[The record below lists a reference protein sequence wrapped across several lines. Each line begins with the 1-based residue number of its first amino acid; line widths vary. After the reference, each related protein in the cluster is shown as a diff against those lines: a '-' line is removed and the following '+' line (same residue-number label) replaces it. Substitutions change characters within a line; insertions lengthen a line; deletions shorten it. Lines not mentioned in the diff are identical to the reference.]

1 MVIQSTPCSV
11 KINVFH
17 SFHRISRSDPVV
29 HPSPRSSSVSIGA
42 VANPARPGNSNLV
55 DTHPQSLGEENEFED
70 YLLNQASHLGLCDE
84 FGPLESAHI
93 FTWKHA
99 KMDADGENKKLRT
112 RSKGTKVQVDSIA
125 QELSAYKCSM
135 AKKRKAEDQI
145 SGIHVNK
152 RKSLLMKPRHYS
164 PSLECKE
171 EHEDRTELQEDISV
185 LESSSTPE
193 ESTPKSSEE
202 IPHLGGQENSS
213 QRKDNYSSY
222 QDAMA
227 KSLMNVGKVAKDAPS
242 QKVAENL
249 NDSGIQSLKTESDD
263 TGECYLINSAEGKE
277 KTAISDPKY
286 CSSEENESNSE
297 IMDEW
302 DSSSNFS
309 EETSVKPHVTQ
320 KYIAECNQP
329 SILEVPE
336 IKKEEVEYGPCET
349 VCDSETELRAPQE
362 PHPDPFEKRIQTLF
376 PESEEDDNECLSET
390 TDVSV
395 ELDKTKGNLSLLEQA
410 IALQAE
416 QGHVFHSTYKELDR
430 FLLEHLA
437 GERRQT
443 KVIDIGGRQIF
454 SSKHSP
460 RPEKRETKC
469 PIPGCD
475 GTGHVTGLY
484 PHHRSLSGC
493 PHKVRV
499 PLEILAMH
507 ENVLK
512 CPTPGCTGRG
522 HVNSNRNT
530 HRSLSGCPIAA
541 AEKLAM
547 SQEKNQLESPKAGQC
562 HDQTHRTNLSKQPEV
577 SQYSYRTSQPVTSSR
592 GTLVKEQEKF
602 GKVPFDYASFDA
614 QVFGKRTTAPVSQ
627 GRKTP
632 QFLESKHFS
641 NPVKFSNRLPSAS
654 AHTQSPC
661 HANSYS
667 YGQCSEDTH
676 IAAAAAILNLSTRCR
691 EAAEILSNKPQS
703 LSAKGAEIEVD
714 ENGTLD
720 LSMKK
725 NRSQDKVMPLT
736 SSSTALPTPSS
747 SPFKASSILVNAA
760 FYQALCEQEGWDT
773 PINYSKTHGRKEEEK
788 EFYKRFSSCH
798 GKLFLECVGGLEERN
813 LLSCSHLIFQKDTVS
828 SPENMEEKKYPGDV
842 SIPSPKP
849 KLHSRDLKKELI
861 TCPTPGCDGSG
872 HVTGNYA
879 SHRSVS
885 GCPLADKTL
894 KSLMAANS
902 QELKC
907 PTPGCDGSGHVTGNY
922 ASHRSLSGCPRAR
935 KGGIKVT
942 PTKEEK
948 EDPELKCP
956 VIGCDGQGHIS
967 GKYTSHRTASGCP
980 LAAKRQKES
989 PVNGSSLSWKLN
1001 KQELPHCP
1009 LPGCN
1014 GLGHV
1019 NNVFVTHRSLSGC
1032 PLNAQ
1037 TIKKGKISEELMT
1050 IKLKASGGIESDEEI
1065 RHLDEE
1071 IKELNESNLKI
1082 EADMM
1087 KLQTQITSMESNL
1100 KTIEEENKLI
1110 EQNNESLLKE
1120 LAGLSQALIS
1130 SLADIQLP
1138 QMGPISEQNFE
1149 AYVNT
1154 LTDMYSNLERDYS
1167 PECKA
1172 LLESIKQA
1180 VKGIHV

>member
-1 MVIQSTPCSV
+1 
-11 KINVFH
+11 
-17 SFHRISRSDPVV
+17 
-29 HPSPRSSSVSIGA
+29 
-42 VANPARPGNSNLV
+42 
-55 DTHPQSLGEENEFED
+55 
-70 YLLNQASHLGLCDE
+70 
-84 FGPLESAHI
+84 
-93 FTWKHA
+93 
-99 KMDADGENKKLRT
+99 
-112 RSKGTKVQVDSIA
+112 
-125 QELSAYKCSM
+125 M
-135 AKKRKAEDQI
+135 AKKRRAEEQAL
-145 SGIHVNK
+145 GVPVNK

-164 PSLECKE
+164 PNMDCKGDRD
-171 EHEDRTELQEDISV
+171 DRTE
-185 LESSSTPE
+185 
-193 ESTPKSSEE
+193 
-202 IPHLGGQENSS
+202 
-213 QRKDNYSSY
+213 
-222 QDAMA
+222 
-227 KSLMNVGKVAKDAPS
+227 
-242 QKVAENL
+242 
-249 NDSGIQSLKTESDD
+249 DD
-263 TGECYLINSAEGKE
+263 G
-277 KTAISDPKY
+277 
-286 CSSEENESNSE
+286 
-297 IMDEW
+297 
-302 DSSSNFS
+302 
-309 EETSVKPHVTQ
+309 
-320 KYIAECNQP
+320 
-329 SILEVPE
+329 
-336 IKKEEVEYGPCET
+336 
-349 VCDSETELRAPQE
+349 
-362 PHPDPFEKRIQTLF
+362 
-376 PESEEDDNECLSET
+376 LSET
-390 TDVSV
+390 
-395 ELDKTKGNLSLLEQA
+395 N
-410 IALQAE
+410 
-416 QGHVFHSTYKELDR
+416 DR
-430 FLLEHLA
+430 A
-437 GERRQT
+437 AA
-443 KVIDIGGRQIF
+443 D
-454 SSKHSP
+454 SP

-547 SQEKNQLESPKAGQC
+547 SQDKNQLDSSQTGPC
-562 HDQTHRTNLSKQPEV
+562 SDQAHRTSLVKQIEFNFRSQAITSPRATV
-577 SQYSYRTSQPVTSSR
+577 S
-592 GTLVKEQEKF
+592 KEQEKF

-614 QVFGKRTTAPVSQ
+614 QVFGKRPLVQTGQ

-632 QFLESKHFS
+632 PFPESKHFS
-641 NPVKFSNRLPSAS
+641 NPVKFPNRLPSAG
-654 AHTQSPC
+654 AHTQS
-661 HANSYS
+661 ASRASSYS

-691 EAAEILSNKPQS
+691 EAADILSNKPQS
-703 LSAKGAEIEVD
+703 LHAKKDPVNSL
-714 ENGTLD
+714 ENL
-720 LSMKK
+720 
-725 NRSQDKVMPLT
+725 
-736 SSSTALPTPSS
+736 
-747 SPFKASSILVNAA
+747 
-760 FYQALCEQEGWDT
+760 
-773 PINYSKTHGRKEEEK
+773 
-788 EFYKRFSSCH
+788 
-798 GKLFLECVGGLEERN
+798 
-813 LLSCSHLIFQKDTVS
+813 
-828 SPENMEEKKYPGDV
+828 EEKKFPGEV

-849 KLHSRDLKKELI
+849 KLHARDLKKELI

-935 KGGIKVT
+935 KGGVKMT

-980 LAAKRQKES
+980 LAAKRQKEN
-989 PVNGSSLSWKLN
+989 PLNGAPLSWKLN

-1037 TIKKGKISEELMT
+1037 AIKKGKVSEELMT
-1050 IKLKASGGIESDEEI
+1050 IKLKATGGIEGDEEI

-1087 KLQTQITSMESNL
+1087 KLQTQITSMETNL

>member
-1 MVIQSTPCSV
+1 EI
-11 KINVFH
+11 KLI
-17 SFHRISRSDPVV
+17 
-29 HPSPRSSSVSIGA
+29 
-42 VANPARPGNSNLV
+42 
-55 DTHPQSLGEENEFED
+55 
-70 YLLNQASHLGLCDE
+70 LLY
-84 FGPLESAHI
+84 
-93 FTWKHA
+93 KY
-99 KMDADGENKKLRT
+99 
-112 RSKGTKVQVDSIA
+112 
-125 QELSAYKCSM
+125 SAYKNSM
-135 AKKRKAEDQI
+135 AKKRKAEEQVLEVPI
-145 SGIHVNK
+145 NK
-152 RKSLLMKPRHYS
+152 RKSLLMKPRHYNPILEGKGENEVFS
-164 PSLECKE
+164 VSLYLENTTLMSAKS
-171 EHEDRTELQEDISV
+171 ISYFNM
-185 LESSSTPE
+185 
-193 ESTPKSSEE
+193 
-202 IPHLGGQENSS
+202 QENDL
-213 QRKDNYSSY
+213 QKDNFTNC
-222 QDAMA
+222 QDTMTNTLINFE
-227 KSLMNVGKVAKDAPS
+227 KIAKDAPNS
-242 QKVAENL
+242 LENDKL
-249 NDSGIQSLKTESDD
+249 SDSDNHPLKTENKNIAA
-263 TGECYLINSAEGKE
+263 CYGINSSVRRDRI
-277 KTAISDPKY
+277 TVPHPQY
-286 CSSEENESNSE
+286 CSSEDNESSSE
-297 IMDEW
+297 ILDNEW

-309 EETSVKPHVTQ
+309 EEISVKLPLNKTYLVG
-320 KYIAECNQP
+320 CNQ
-329 SILEVPE
+329 
-336 IKKEEVEYGPCET
+336 EEVLKTPGVKAEEKD
-349 VCDSETELRAPQE
+349 VNNSETFGSLRSELQE
-362 PHPDPFEKRIQTLF
+362 SRDSHVDTFSNRIQNPF
-376 PESEEDDNECLSET
+376 PDCEEDDYLSENT
-390 TDVSV
+390 EQSFD
-395 ELDKTKGNLSLLEQA
+395 LDKTKQNLNLLEQA

-437 GERRQT
+437 SERRQA
-443 KVIDIGGRQIF
+443 KIVDLGGRAVYNH
-454 SSKHSP
+454 KHVP

-541 AEKLAM
+541 AEKMAM
-547 SQEKNQLESPKAGQC
+547 SQEKGQHESLKTGQC
-562 HDQTHRTNLSKQPEV
+562 HDQIYRTNLVKHFEL
-577 SQYSYRTSQPVTSSR
+577 SQYTTFTR
-592 GTLVKEQEKF
+592 EQEKY

-614 QVFGKRTTAPVSQ
+614 QVFGKCTMMPTIQ
-627 GRKTP
+627 GQKPT
-632 QFLESKHFS
+632 QSFESKHFS
-641 NPVKFSNRLPSAS
+641 NPGKFTNRQPSAS

-661 HANSYS
+661 HASSYR

-676 IAAAAAILNLSTRCR
+676 IAAAAAILNLSTHCR
-691 EAAEILSNKPQS
+691 EATEILSSKPRS
-703 LSAKGAEIEVD
+703 LSAKGTEIEVD

-725 NRSQDKVMPLT
+725 NRSQENIT
-736 SSSTALPTPSS
+736 SLSSFSANVPTPSS
-747 SPFKASSILVNAA
+747 SPFKTGSILVNAT
-760 FYQALCEQEGWDT
+760 FYQALNEKEGWDT
-773 PINYSKTHGRKEEEK
+773 PINYSKSQGKKRGRE
-788 EFYKRFSSCH
+788 R
-798 GKLFLECVGGLEERN
+798 GIFL
-813 LLSCSHLIFQKDTVS
+813 
-828 SPENMEEKKYPGDV
+828 EEKKSSDV
-842 SIPSPKP
+842 SEPSPKP
-849 KLHSRDLKKELI
+849 KVHSRDLKKELI

-879 SHRSVS
+879 SHRRNRNKLF
-885 GCPLADKTL
+885 CILFF
-894 KSLMAANS
+894 
-902 QELKC
+902 
-907 PTPGCDGSGHVTGNY
+907 
-922 ASHRSLSGCPRAR
+922 SLSGCPRAR
-935 KGGIKVT
+935 KSGLKVT

-956 VIGCDGQGHIS
+956 VLGCDGQGHVS

-980 LAAKRQKES
+980 MAAKRQKES
-989 PVNGSSLSWKLN
+989 SLNGSSLPWKLN

-1037 TIKKGKISEELMT
+1037 ALKKGKISEELMAV
-1050 IKLKASGGIESDEEI
+1050 KLKANGGLENEEEI

-1167 PECKA
+1167 PDCKA

>member
-1 MVIQSTPCSV
+1 
-11 KINVFH
+11 
-17 SFHRISRSDPVV
+17 
-29 HPSPRSSSVSIGA
+29 
-42 VANPARPGNSNLV
+42 
-55 DTHPQSLGEENEFED
+55 
-70 YLLNQASHLGLCDE
+70 
-84 FGPLESAHI
+84 
-93 FTWKHA
+93 
-99 KMDADGENKKLRT
+99 MDAEAEDKTLRT
-112 RSKGTKVQVDSIA
+112 RAKGSKAPMDSLI
-125 QELSAYKCSM
+125 QELSAAHDCST
-135 AKKRKAEDQI
+135 AKKRRAGEQAL
-145 SGIHVNK
+145 GVPVNK

-164 PSLECKE
+164 PSQDCE
-171 EHEDRTELQEDISV
+171 EGRAERTADALGQDGP
-185 LESSSTPE
+185 PE
-193 ESTPKSSEE
+193 T
-202 IPHLGGQENSS
+202 H
-213 QRKDNYSSY
+213 
-222 QDAMA
+222 
-227 KSLMNVGKVAKDAPS
+227 
-242 QKVAENL
+242 
-249 NDSGIQSLKTESDD
+249 
-263 TGECYLINSAEGKE
+263 
-277 KTAISDPKY
+277 
-286 CSSEENESNSE
+286 
-297 IMDEW
+297 
-302 DSSSNFS
+302 
-309 EETSVKPHVTQ
+309 H
-320 KYIAECNQP
+320 
-329 SILEVPE
+329 
-336 IKKEEVEYGPCET
+336 
-349 VCDSETELRAPQE
+349 
-362 PHPDPFEKRIQTLF
+362 HPGAD
-376 PESEEDDNECLSET
+376 
-390 TDVSV
+390 
-395 ELDKTKGNLSLLEQA
+395 
-410 IALQAE
+410 
-416 QGHVFHSTYKELDR
+416 
-430 FLLEHLA
+430 
-437 GERRQT
+437 
-443 KVIDIGGRQIF
+443 
-454 SSKHSP
+454 SP

-541 AEKLAM
+541 AEKLAL
-547 SQEKNQLESPKAGQC
+547 SQDKSQLDSAKTGQYP
-562 HDQTHRTNLSKQPEV
+562 DQGHRTSLVKQIEFNFRSQAIISPRATV
-577 SQYSYRTSQPVTSSR
+577 S
-592 GTLVKEQEKF
+592 KEQEKF

-614 QVFGKRTTAPVSQ
+614 QVFGKHPLVQTGQ

-632 QFLESKHFS
+632 PFPESKHFS
-641 NPVKFSNRLPSAS
+641 NPGKFPNRLLSAGICTPSTGRAS
-654 AHTQSPC
+654 SHS
-661 HANSYS
+661 H
-667 YGQCSEDTH
+667 GQRSEDTH
-676 IAAAAAILNLSTRCR
+676 VAAAAAILNLSTRCR
-691 EAAEILSNKPQS
+691 EAADILSNKPQS
-703 LSAKGAEIEVD
+703 LPAK
-714 ENGTLD
+714 
-720 LSMKK
+720 
-725 NRSQDKVMPLT
+725 
-736 SSSTALPTPSS
+736 
-747 SPFKASSILVNAA
+747 
-760 FYQALCEQEGWDT
+760 
-773 PINYSKTHGRKEEEK
+773 
-788 EFYKRFSSCH
+788 
-798 GKLFLECVGGLEERN
+798 
-813 LLSCSHLIFQKDTVS
+813 KDPVS
-828 SPENMEEKKYPGDV
+828 SLENLEEKKFPGEA

-849 KLHSRDLKKELI
+849 KLHARDLKKELI

-935 KGGIKVT
+935 KGGVKVT

-980 LAAKRQKES
+980 LAAKRQKEN
-989 PVNGSSLSWKLN
+989 PLNGAPLSWKLN

-1037 TIKKGKISEELMT
+1037 AIKKGKVSEELMT
-1050 IKLKASGGIESDEEI
+1050 IKVKASGGIESDEEI

-1110 EQNNESLLKE
+1110 EQSNESLLKD

-1138 QMGPISEQNFE
+1138 QVGPISEQNFE

-1154 LTDMYSNLERDYS
+1154 LTDMYSNLERGYS

>member
-1 MVIQSTPCSV
+1 
-11 KINVFH
+11 
-17 SFHRISRSDPVV
+17 
-29 HPSPRSSSVSIGA
+29 
-42 VANPARPGNSNLV
+42 
-55 DTHPQSLGEENEFED
+55 
-70 YLLNQASHLGLCDE
+70 
-84 FGPLESAHI
+84 
-93 FTWKHA
+93 
-99 KMDADGENKKLRT
+99 
-112 RSKGTKVQVDSIA
+112 
-125 QELSAYKCSM
+125 M
-135 AKKRKAEDQI
+135 AKKRKAEEQI
-145 SGIHVNK
+145 SGVPVNK

-171 EHEDRTELQEDISV
+171 ENEDRTDLQEEISV

-193 ESTPKSSEE
+193 ENTPKSSEE
-202 IPHLGGQENSS
+202 TPHSGVQENSS

-222 QDAMA
+222 QDAVA
-227 KSLMNVGKVAKDAPS
+227 KSLMNMGKLAKDAPS
-242 QKVAENL
+242 QTVAENL

-263 TGECYLINSAEGKE
+263 TDECYMINSAEGKE
-277 KTAISDPKY
+277 KTVISDPKY

-297 IMDEW
+297 IMDNEW

-320 KYIAECNQP
+320 KYMVECNQP

-336 IKKEEVEYGPCET
+336 IKKEKVEFGPCET
-349 VCDSETELRAPQE
+349 LCDSETELRAPQE
-362 PHPDPFEKRIQTLF
+362 SHPDPFEKRIQNPF

-390 TDVSV
+390 TEVSV

-454 SSKHSP
+454 SNKHSP

-562 HDQTHRTNLSKQPEV
+562 HDQTHRTNLAKQPEV

-592 GTLVKEQEKF
+592 ATLAKEQEKF

-614 QVFGKRTTAPVSQ
+614 QVFGKRTTAPAAQ

-703 LSAKGAEIEVD
+703 LSAK
-714 ENGTLD
+714 
-720 LSMKK
+720 
-725 NRSQDKVMPLT
+725 
-736 SSSTALPTPSS
+736 
-747 SPFKASSILVNAA
+747 
-760 FYQALCEQEGWDT
+760 
-773 PINYSKTHGRKEEEK
+773 
-788 EFYKRFSSCH
+788 
-798 GKLFLECVGGLEERN
+798 
-813 LLSCSHLIFQKDTVS
+813 KDPVS

-1037 TIKKGKISEELMT
+1037 AIKKGKISEELMT

>member
-1 MVIQSTPCSV
+1 
-11 KINVFH
+11 
-17 SFHRISRSDPVV
+17 
-29 HPSPRSSSVSIGA
+29 
-42 VANPARPGNSNLV
+42 
-55 DTHPQSLGEENEFED
+55 
-70 YLLNQASHLGLCDE
+70 
-84 FGPLESAHI
+84 
-93 FTWKHA
+93 
-99 KMDADGENKKLRT
+99 MDAEAEDKTLRT
-112 RSKGTKVQVDSIA
+112 RSKGTKVPIDSLI
-125 QELSAYKCSM
+125 QELRVSPSKVACLLCLPEAIVSLHQAGNFCDVCAAYDCSM
-135 AKKRKAEDQI
+135 AKKRRAAEQAL
-145 SGIHVNK
+145 GVPVNK

-164 PSLECKE
+164 PNLDCRECD
-171 EHEDRTELQEDISV
+171 DRTEAEEEDG
-185 LESSSTPE
+185 LPE
-193 ESTPKSSEE
+193 ASDHTATEE
-202 IPHLGGQENSS
+202 IVIKPMDENLHSTAQENSNGKED
-213 QRKDNYSSY
+213 RYGCY
-222 QDAMA
+222 QELVV
-227 KSLMNVGKVAKDAPS
+227 KSLMHLGKFEKNVSVQTIS
-242 QKVAENL
+242 ENL
-249 NDSGIQSLKTESDD
+249 NDSGIQSLKAESDEAD
-263 TGECYLINSAEGKE
+263 ECFMIHSDDGKG
-277 KTAISDPKY
+277 KIDDSQLQF
-286 CSSEENESNSE
+286 CSSDDSESNSE
-297 IMDEW
+297 SAENGW
-302 DSSSNFS
+302 DSGSNFS
-309 EETSVKPHVTQ
+309 EETKPHRVP
-320 KYIAECNQP
+320 KYILVDNRKDL
-329 SILEVPE
+329 LEVPE
-336 IKKEEVEYGPCET
+336 IKTEGDKFISCENM
-349 VCDSETELRAPQE
+349 CDSETERRDPQNAPME
-362 PHPDPFEKRIQTLF
+362 PLDSKAQPSFTGM
-376 PESEEDDNECLSET
+376 EEDDNECLAAMTEE
-390 TDVSV
+390 SV
-395 ELDKTKGNLSLLEQA
+395 DLEKAKGNLSLLEQA

-416 QGHVFHSTYKELDR
+416 RGCVFHNTYKELDR

-443 KVIDIGGRQIF
+443 KVIDMGGRQIF
-454 SSKHSP
+454 NNKHSP

-547 SQEKNQLESPKAGQC
+547 SQDKNQLDSPKTGQC
-562 HDQTHRTNLSKQPEV
+562 PDQVHRTSLVKQIEFNFRSQAISSPRATV
-577 SQYSYRTSQPVTSSR
+577 S
-592 GTLVKEQEKF
+592 KEQEKF

-614 QVFGKRTTAPVSQ
+614 QVFGKRPLMQTGQ

-632 QFLESKHFS
+632 PFPESKHFS
-641 NPVKFSNRLPSAS
+641 NPGKFPNRLPSAG

-661 HANSYS
+661 RASSYS

-691 EAAEILSNKPQS
+691 EAADILSNKPQS
-703 LSAKGAEIEVD
+703 LHAK
-714 ENGTLD
+714 
-720 LSMKK
+720 
-725 NRSQDKVMPLT
+725 
-736 SSSTALPTPSS
+736 
-747 SPFKASSILVNAA
+747 
-760 FYQALCEQEGWDT
+760 
-773 PINYSKTHGRKEEEK
+773 
-788 EFYKRFSSCH
+788 
-798 GKLFLECVGGLEERN
+798 
-813 LLSCSHLIFQKDTVS
+813 KDPVS
-828 SPENMEEKKYPGDV
+828 SLENLEEKKFPGEA

-849 KLHSRDLKKELI
+849 KLHARDLKKELI

-935 KGGIKVT
+935 KGSVKMT

-980 LAAKRQKES
+980 LAAKRQKEN
-989 PVNGSSLSWKLN
+989 PLNGGPLSWKLN

-1037 TIKKGKISEELMT
+1037 AIKKGKVSEELMT
-1050 IKLKASGGIESDEEI
+1050 IKLKATGGLESDEEI

>member
-1 MVIQSTPCSV
+1 
-11 KINVFH
+11 
-17 SFHRISRSDPVV
+17 
-29 HPSPRSSSVSIGA
+29 
-42 VANPARPGNSNLV
+42 
-55 DTHPQSLGEENEFED
+55 
-70 YLLNQASHLGLCDE
+70 
-84 FGPLESAHI
+84 
-93 FTWKHA
+93 
-99 KMDADGENKKLRT
+99 MDAETEDKTLRT
-112 RSKGTKVQVDSIA
+112 RSKGTKVPIDSVI
-125 QELSAYKCSM
+125 QELRVSPPKVASQLCLQEAIVSLHQASNFCDVCAAHDCSM
-135 AKKRKAEDQI
+135 AKKRRAAEQAL
-145 SGIHVNK
+145 GVPVNK

-164 PSLECKE
+164 PHVDCREECD
-171 EHEDRTELQEDISV
+171 DRTEAEEEDG
-185 LESSSTPE
+185 LPE
-193 ESTPKSSEE
+193 ASDHTTSEE
-202 IPHLGGQENSS
+202 TMIKPMDEHLHSTAQENSNGKED
-213 QRKDNYSSY
+213 RYGCY
-222 QDAMA
+222 RELVV
-227 KSLMNVGKVAKDAPS
+227 KSLMHLGKFENNVSVQTVS
-242 QKVAENL
+242 ENL
-249 NDSGIQSLKTESDD
+249 NGSGLQCVQAESDEAD
-263 TGECYLINSAEGKE
+263 EHFVVHSDDGKE
-277 KTAISDPKY
+277 KINDPQLRF
-286 CSSEENESNSE
+286 CSSDDSESNSE
-297 IMDEW
+297 SAENGW
-302 DSSSNFS
+302 DSGSNLS
-309 EETSVKPHVTQ
+309 EETKPHRVP
-320 KYIAECNQP
+320 KYILADDRKD
-329 SILEVPE
+329 LLGAPE
-336 IKKEEVEYGPCET
+336 IKTEGDKFLSCENT
-349 VCDSETELRAPQE
+349 CDPETERRDPRNTRVE
-362 PHPDPFEKRIQTLF
+362 PLDGTGQP
-376 PESEEDDNECLSET
+376 SCAGVEEDGKGSLAAMTEESL
-390 TDVSV
+390 
-395 ELDKTKGNLSLLEQA
+395 ELDKTKGSLSVLEQA

-416 QGHVFHSTYKELDR
+416 RGCVFHNTYKELDR

-443 KVIDIGGRQIF
+443 KVIDVGGRQILH
-454 SSKHSP
+454 SKHSP

-547 SQEKNQLESPKAGQC
+547 SQDKSQLDSPKSGQC
-562 HDQTHRTNLSKQPEV
+562 PDQVHRTSLVKQIEFNFRSQAITSPRATV
-577 SQYSYRTSQPVTSSR
+577 S
-592 GTLVKEQEKF
+592 KEQEKF

-614 QVFGKRTTAPVSQ
+614 QVFGKRPLVQTGQ

-632 QFLESKHFS
+632 PFPESKHFS
-641 NPVKFSNRLPSAS
+641 NPGKFPNRLPSAG

-661 HANSYS
+661 RASSYG

-676 IAAAAAILNLSTRCR
+676 IAATAAILNLSTRCR
-691 EAAEILSNKPQS
+691 ETADILSNKPQS
-703 LSAKGAEIEVD
+703 LHAKKD
-714 ENGTLD
+714 
-720 LSMKK
+720 
-725 NRSQDKVMPLT
+725 P
-736 SSSTALPTPSS
+736 
-747 SPFKASSILVNAA
+747 ASS
-760 FYQALCEQEGWDT
+760 
-773 PINYSKTHGRKEEEK
+773 
-788 EFYKRFSSCH
+788 
-798 GKLFLECVGGLEERN
+798 LEN
-813 LLSCSHLIFQKDTVS
+813 L
-828 SPENMEEKKYPGDV
+828 EEKKFPGEA

-849 KLHSRDLKKELI
+849 KLHARDLKKELI

-935 KGGIKVT
+935 KGGVKMT

-980 LAAKRQKES
+980 LAAKRQKEN
-989 PVNGSSLSWKLN
+989 PVNGAPLSWKLN

-1037 TIKKGKISEELMT
+1037 AIKKGKVSEELMT
-1050 IKLKASGGIESDEEI
+1050 IKLKATGGIESDEEI

-1154 LTDMYSNLERDYS
+1154 LTDMYSNLERDSS

>member
-1 MVIQSTPCSV
+1 MFLICPTHYSV
-11 KINVFH
+11 
-17 SFHRISRSDPVV
+17 
-29 HPSPRSSSVSIGA
+29 
-42 VANPARPGNSNLV
+42 
-55 DTHPQSLGEENEFED
+55 
-70 YLLNQASHLGLCDE
+70 
-84 FGPLESAHI
+84 
-93 FTWKHA
+93 
-99 KMDADGENKKLRT
+99 
-112 RSKGTKVQVDSIA
+112 
-125 QELSAYKCSM
+125 AYDCSM
-135 AKKRKAEDQI
+135 AKKRRAEEQAL
-145 SGIHVNK
+145 GVPVNK

-164 PSLECKE
+164 PNMDCKGDRD
-171 EHEDRTELQEDISV
+171 DRTEDDGLSETNDRAAA
-185 LESSSTPE
+185 
-193 ESTPKSSEE
+193 EE
-202 IPHLGGQENSS
+202 IMIKPADENLHSTAQENSP
-213 QRKDNYSSY
+213 RKEDQYTCY
-222 QDAMA
+222 QELVV
-227 KSLMNVGKVAKDAPS
+227 KSLMHLGKFEKNMSVQTIS
-242 QKVAENL
+242 ENL
-249 NDSGIQSLKTESDD
+249 NDSGIQSLKAESDETD
-263 TGECYLINSAEGKE
+263 ECFMIH
-277 KTAISDPKY
+277 SDDGRDKVDDSQPPF
-286 CSSEENESNSE
+286 CSSDDSESNSE
-297 IMDEW
+297 SAENGW
-302 DSSSNFS
+302 DSGSNLS
-309 EETSVKPHVTQ
+309 EDTKPQ
-320 KYIAECNQP
+320 RGPKYMLADKKKDL
-329 SILEVPE
+329 LEIPE
-336 IKKEEVEYGPCET
+336 IKTEGDKFIPCENR
-349 VCDSETELRAPQE
+349 CDPDADRREPQNAHVEPLDSKAQSAFPETEEEDRESLA
-362 PHPDPFEKRIQTLF
+362 TM
-376 PESEEDDNECLSET
+376 SEEASDLE
-390 TDVSV
+390 
-395 ELDKTKGNLSLLEQA
+395 KAKGNLSLLEQA

-416 QGHVFHSTYKELDR
+416 RGCVFHSTYKELDR
-430 FLLEHLA
+430 FLLEHLT

-443 KVIDIGGRQIF
+443 KVIDMGGRQIF
-454 SSKHSP
+454 NNKHSP

-547 SQEKNQLESPKAGQC
+547 SQDKNQLDSSQTGPC
-562 HDQTHRTNLSKQPEV
+562 SDQAHRTSLVKQIEFNFRSQAITSPRATV
-577 SQYSYRTSQPVTSSR
+577 S
-592 GTLVKEQEKF
+592 KEQEKF

-614 QVFGKRTTAPVSQ
+614 QVFGKRPLVQTGQ

-632 QFLESKHFS
+632 PFPESKHFS
-641 NPVKFSNRLPSAS
+641 NPVKFPNRLPSAG
-654 AHTQSPC
+654 AHTQS
-661 HANSYS
+661 ASRASSYS

-691 EAAEILSNKPQS
+691 EAADILSNKPQS
-703 LSAKGAEIEVD
+703 LHAKGAEIEVD

-725 NRSQDKVMPLT
+725 NRILDKAAPLT
-736 SSSTALPTPSS
+736 SSNTTIPTPSS
-747 SPFKASSILVNAA
+747 SPFKTSSILVNAA
-760 FYQALCEQEGWDT
+760 FYQALCDQEGWDT
-773 PINYSKTHGRKEEEK
+773 PINYSKTHGKTEEEK
-788 EFYKRFSSCH
+788 EKDPVNS
-798 GKLFLECVGGLEERN
+798 LEN
-813 LLSCSHLIFQKDTVS
+813 L
-828 SPENMEEKKYPGDV
+828 EEKKFPGEV

-849 KLHSRDLKKELI
+849 KLHARDLKKELI
-861 TCPTPGCDGSG
+861 TCHNPPPTPNLGTMLYSC
-872 HVTGNYA
+872 
-879 SHRSVS
+879 VS
-885 GCPLADKTL
+885 R
-894 KSLMAANS
+894 
-902 QELKC
+902 C

-935 KGGIKVT
+935 KGGVKMT

-980 LAAKRQKES
+980 LAAKRQKEN
-989 PVNGSSLSWKLN
+989 PLNGAPLSWKLN

-1037 TIKKGKISEELMT
+1037 AIKKGKVSEELMT
-1050 IKLKASGGIESDEEI
+1050 IKLKATGGIEGDEEI

-1087 KLQTQITSMESNL
+1087 KLQTQ
-1100 KTIEEENKLI
+1100 
-1110 EQNNESLLKE
+1110 
-1120 LAGLSQALIS
+1120 
-1130 SLADIQLP
+1130 
-1138 QMGPISEQNFE
+1138 GPISEQNFE

>member
-1 MVIQSTPCSV
+1 
-11 KINVFH
+11 
-17 SFHRISRSDPVV
+17 
-29 HPSPRSSSVSIGA
+29 
-42 VANPARPGNSNLV
+42 
-55 DTHPQSLGEENEFED
+55 
-70 YLLNQASHLGLCDE
+70 
-84 FGPLESAHI
+84 
-93 FTWKHA
+93 
-99 KMDADGENKKLRT
+99 
-112 RSKGTKVQVDSIA
+112 
-125 QELSAYKCSM
+125 M
-135 AKKRKAEDQI
+135 AKKRKAEEQV
-145 SGIHVNK
+145 SGVPVNK

-164 PSLECKE
+164 PSVECKE
-171 EHEDRTELQEDISV
+171 ENEDRTELQEEISV

-202 IPHLGGQENSS
+202 TLHSGGQENSS
-213 QRKDNYSSY
+213 QRKDYSSY
-222 QDAMA
+222 QDAVA
-227 KSLMNVGKVAKDAPS
+227 KSLMNMGKLAKDTPS
-242 QKVAENL
+242 QTVAENL

-263 TGECYLINSAEGKE
+263 TDECYMINSAEGKE
-277 KTAISDPKY
+277 KTVISDPKY

-297 IMDEW
+297 IMDNEW

-309 EETSVKPHVTQ
+309 EETTVKPHVTQ
-320 KYIAECNQP
+320 KYIVECNQT

-336 IKKEEVEYGPCET
+336 IKKEEVEFGPCET
-349 VCDSETELRAPQE
+349 LCDAATELRAPQE
-362 PHPDPFEKRIQTLF
+362 SHPDPFEKRIQNAF
-376 PESEEDDNECLSET
+376 PESEDDDNECLSET
-390 TDVSV
+390 TEVSV

-454 SSKHSP
+454 SNKHSP

-562 HDQTHRTNLSKQPEV
+562 HDQTHRTNLAKQPEV
-577 SQYSYRTSQPVTSSR
+577 SQYNYRTSQPVTSSR
-592 GTLVKEQEKF
+592 ATLVKEQEKF

-614 QVFGKRTTAPVSQ
+614 QVFGKRTTAPVAQ

-703 LSAKGAEIEVD
+703 LSAK
-714 ENGTLD
+714 
-720 LSMKK
+720 
-725 NRSQDKVMPLT
+725 
-736 SSSTALPTPSS
+736 
-747 SPFKASSILVNAA
+747 
-760 FYQALCEQEGWDT
+760 
-773 PINYSKTHGRKEEEK
+773 
-788 EFYKRFSSCH
+788 
-798 GKLFLECVGGLEERN
+798 
-813 LLSCSHLIFQKDTVS
+813 KDAVT

-1037 TIKKGKISEELMT
+1037 AIKKGKISEELMT

>member
-1 MVIQSTPCSV
+1 MFLTECDLTGIPE
-11 KINVFH
+11 N
-17 SFHRISRSDPVV
+17 RISRSDPVV
-29 HPSPRSSSVSIGA
+29 HPNPRSSSARIGV
-42 VANPARPGNSNLV
+42 VANPARPGDSDLL
-55 DTHPQSLGEENEFED
+55 DTRIPSLGKENEIQD
-70 YLLNQASHLGLCDE
+70 YLLNQARHLGLSEE
-84 FGPLESAHI
+84 FGPLESAHD

-112 RSKGTKVQVDSIA
+112 RSKGIKVQVDSIA

-135 AKKRKAEDQI
+135 AKKRKAEEQI
-145 SGIHVNK
+145 SGVPVNK

-171 EHEDRTELQEDISV
+171 ENEDRTDLQEEISV
-185 LESSSTPE
+185 LERSSTP
-193 ESTPKSSEE
+193 
-202 IPHLGGQENSS
+202 
-213 QRKDNYSSY
+213 D
-222 QDAMA
+222 
-227 KSLMNVGKVAKDAPS
+227 
-242 QKVAENL
+242 
-249 NDSGIQSLKTESDD
+249 
-263 TGECYLINSAEGKE
+263 
-277 KTAISDPKY
+277 
-286 CSSEENESNSE
+286 
-297 IMDEW
+297 
-302 DSSSNFS
+302 
-309 EETSVKPHVTQ
+309 
-320 KYIAECNQP
+320 
-329 SILEVPE
+329 
-336 IKKEEVEYGPCET
+336 
-349 VCDSETELRAPQE
+349 
-362 PHPDPFEKRIQTLF
+362 
-376 PESEEDDNECLSET
+376 
-390 TDVSV
+390 
-395 ELDKTKGNLSLLEQA
+395 
-410 IALQAE
+410 
-416 QGHVFHSTYKELDR
+416 
-430 FLLEHLA
+430 
-437 GERRQT
+437 
-443 KVIDIGGRQIF
+443 
-454 SSKHSP
+454 SP

-562 HDQTHRTNLSKQPEV
+562 HDQTHRTNLAKQPEV
-577 SQYSYRTSQPVTSSR
+577 AQYNYRNSQPITSSR
-592 GTLVKEQEKF
+592 ATLMKEQEKF

-614 QVFGKRTTAPVSQ
+614 QVFGKRTIAPVAQ

-703 LSAKGAEIEVD
+703 LSAKGADIEVD

-747 SPFKASSILVNAA
+747 SPFKTSSILVNAA

-788 EFYKRFSSCH
+788 E
-798 GKLFLECVGGLEERN
+798 
-813 LLSCSHLIFQKDTVS
+813 KDPVS

-1037 TIKKGKISEELMT
+1037 AIKKGKISEELMT

>member
-1 MVIQSTPCSV
+1 
-11 KINVFH
+11 
-17 SFHRISRSDPVV
+17 
-29 HPSPRSSSVSIGA
+29 
-42 VANPARPGNSNLV
+42 
-55 DTHPQSLGEENEFED
+55 
-70 YLLNQASHLGLCDE
+70 
-84 FGPLESAHI
+84 
-93 FTWKHA
+93 
-99 KMDADGENKKLRT
+99 
-112 RSKGTKVQVDSIA
+112 
-125 QELSAYKCSM
+125 M
-135 AKKRKAEDQI
+135 AKKRKGEEQI
-145 SGIHVNK
+145 SGVPVNK

-164 PSLECKE
+164 PSVECKE
-171 EHEDRTELQEDISV
+171 ENEDRRELQEGIKI
-185 LESSSTPE
+185 LETNDTSATE
-193 ESTPKSSEE
+193 ENAIKSPDGTSRS
-202 IPHLGGQENSS
+202 GGQENSH
-213 QRKDNYSSY
+213 QKKDNYSCY
-222 QDAMA
+222 QDLVV
-227 KSLMNVGKVAKDAPS
+227 KSLMKMGKLAKDEPV
-242 QKVAENL
+242 QTVTENL
-249 NDSGIQSLKTESDD
+249 NDSGIQSLKTESNAD
-263 TGECYLINSAEGKE
+263 ECYMINSSEEKE
-277 KTAISDPKY
+277 KICVSDPRC
-286 CSSEENESNSE
+286 CSSEDNESSSE
-297 IMDEW
+297 ILDNEW
-302 DSSSNFS
+302 ESSSNFS
-309 EETSVKPHVTQ
+309 EETSIKPHVIQ
-320 KYIAECNQP
+320 KYTAGCKQQD
-329 SILEVPE
+329 ILDVPE
-336 IKKEEVEYGPCET
+336 IKTENSEFGPCET
-349 VCDSETELRAPQE
+349 VCDSETELRESQE
-362 PHPDPFEKRIQTLF
+362 SCLDAYNKRIQNPF
-376 PESEEDDNECLSET
+376 PESEEDDECLSET
-390 TDVSV
+390 TEVSID
-395 ELDKTKGNLSLLEQA
+395 LDKTKGNLSLLEQA

-443 KVIDIGGRQIF
+443 KIIDIGGRQIYNN
-454 SSKHSP
+454 KHSP

-547 SQEKNQLESPKAGQC
+547 SQEKNQHDSPKTGQC
-562 HDQTHRTNLSKQPEV
+562 HDQVPRTNLAKQLEL
-577 SQYSYRTSQPVTSSR
+577 SQYNYRSAQPVTSTR
-592 GTLVKEQEKF
+592 ANLTKEQEKF

-614 QVFGKRTTAPVSQ
+614 QVFGKRTMTPAVQ

-632 QFLESKHFS
+632 PFLEAKHFS

-654 AHTQSPC
+654 AHTQSPS

-691 EAAEILSNKPQS
+691 EAAEILSSKPQS
-703 LSAKGAEIEVD
+703 LTAKKD
-714 ENGTLD
+714 
-720 LSMKK
+720 
-725 NRSQDKVMPLT
+725 PL
-736 SSSTALPTPSS
+736 
-747 SPFKASSILVNAA
+747 
-760 FYQALCEQEGWDT
+760 
-773 PINYSKTHGRKEEEK
+773 
-788 EFYKRFSSCH
+788 
-798 GKLFLECVGGLEERN
+798 
-813 LLSCSHLIFQKDTVS
+813 S
-828 SPENMEEKKYPGDV
+828 SPENPEEKKYPGDV

-849 KLHSRDLKKELI
+849 KLHGRDLKKELI

-935 KGGIKVT
+935 KGGVKVT

-989 PVNGSSLSWKLN
+989 PLNGSSLSWKLN

-1037 TIKKGKISEELMT
+1037 AIKKGKISEELMT

-1120 LAGLSQALIS
+1120 LAGLSQALIT

-1138 QMGPISEQNFE
+1138 QMGPITEQNFE

>member
-1 MVIQSTPCSV
+1 
-11 KINVFH
+11 
-17 SFHRISRSDPVV
+17 
-29 HPSPRSSSVSIGA
+29 
-42 VANPARPGNSNLV
+42 
-55 DTHPQSLGEENEFED
+55 
-70 YLLNQASHLGLCDE
+70 
-84 FGPLESAHI
+84 
-93 FTWKHA
+93 
-99 KMDADGENKKLRT
+99 
-112 RSKGTKVQVDSIA
+112 
-125 QELSAYKCSM
+125 M
-135 AKKRKAEDQI
+135 AKKRKAEEQV
-145 SGIHVNK
+145 SGVPVNK

-171 EHEDRTELQEDISV
+171 ENEDRTDLQEEIS
-185 LESSSTPE
+185 LFLHIFLLLFSHAE

-202 IPHLGGQENSS
+202 TLLSGGQENSS

-222 QDAMA
+222 QDAVA
-227 KSLMNVGKVAKDAPS
+227 KSLMSMGKLAKDAPS
-242 QKVAENL
+242 QTVAENL

-263 TGECYLINSAEGKE
+263 TDECYMINSAEGKE
-277 KTAISDPKY
+277 KTVISDPKY

-297 IMDEW
+297 IMDNEW

-320 KYIAECNQP
+320 KYIVECNQP

-336 IKKEEVEYGPCET
+336 IKKEEVEFGPCET
-349 VCDSETELRAPQE
+349 LCDSETELRAPQE
-362 PHPDPFEKRIQTLF
+362 SHPDPFEKRIQNPF

-390 TDVSV
+390 TEVSV

-443 KVIDIGGRQIF
+443 KVIDVGGRQIF
-454 SSKHSP
+454 SNKHSP

-562 HDQTHRTNLSKQPEV
+562 HDQIHRTNLAKQPEV
-577 SQYSYRTSQPVTSSR
+577 PQYNYRTSQPVTSSR
-592 GTLVKEQEKF
+592 ATLAKEQEKF

-614 QVFGKRTTAPVSQ
+614 QVFGKRTTAPVAQ

-703 LSAKGAEIEVD
+703 LSAK
-714 ENGTLD
+714 
-720 LSMKK
+720 
-725 NRSQDKVMPLT
+725 
-736 SSSTALPTPSS
+736 
-747 SPFKASSILVNAA
+747 
-760 FYQALCEQEGWDT
+760 
-773 PINYSKTHGRKEEEK
+773 
-788 EFYKRFSSCH
+788 
-798 GKLFLECVGGLEERN
+798 
-813 LLSCSHLIFQKDTVS
+813 KDPVT

-1037 TIKKGKISEELMT
+1037 AIKKGKISEELMT

>member
-1 MVIQSTPCSV
+1 MRGCQPVRTESEEHQAARQTALICCSEHDSVKVLENRAIDWASVAYDCSV
-11 KINVFH
+11 
-17 SFHRISRSDPVV
+17 
-29 HPSPRSSSVSIGA
+29 
-42 VANPARPGNSNLV
+42 
-55 DTHPQSLGEENEFED
+55 
-70 YLLNQASHLGLCDE
+70 
-84 FGPLESAHI
+84 
-93 FTWKHA
+93 
-99 KMDADGENKKLRT
+99 
-112 RSKGTKVQVDSIA
+112 
-125 QELSAYKCSM
+125 
-135 AKKRKAEDQI
+135 AKKRRAEEQAL
-145 SGIHVNK
+145 GVPVNK

-164 PSLECKE
+164 PSMDRKGDQDGRTKE
-171 EHEDRTELQEDISV
+171 EHLLEPSNTSAAEEVVIKPPDDNLHSNVQKSQQKEDRYARYQELV
-185 LESSSTPE
+185 V
-193 ESTPKSSEE
+193 
-202 IPHLGGQENSS
+202 
-213 QRKDNYSSY
+213 
-222 QDAMA
+222 
-227 KSLMNVGKVAKDAPS
+227 KSLMHLGKFEKNVCV
-242 QKVAENL
+242 QTINENL
-249 NDSGIQSLKTESDD
+249 NDSGIQSLKAESDD
-263 TGECYLINSAEGKE
+263 ADECFMIH
-277 KTAISDPKY
+277 SDDGRDRADDSQPPF
-286 CSSEENESNSE
+286 CSSEDS
-297 IMDEW
+297 
-302 DSSSNFS
+302 DSSSSGTENGWDSGSNES
-309 EETSVKPHVTQ
+309 EDGKPHRGP
-320 KYIAECNQP
+320 KYMLADDKKDL
-329 SILEVPE
+329 LEVPE
-336 IKKEEVEYGPCET
+336 IKTEEDRFAPCEDG
-349 VCDSETELRAPQE
+349 CDSNAERRDPQNVCGEALDGRAE
-362 PHPDPFEKRIQTLF
+362 PSF
-376 PESEEDDNECLSET
+376 PELGEAPGESPAAATAEPGDLAQA
-390 TDVSV
+390 
-395 ELDKTKGNLSLLEQA
+395 KGNLNLLEQA
-410 IALQAE
+410 IALQA
-416 QGHVFHSTYKELDR
+416 GRGCLLHSAYKELDR
-430 FLLEHLA
+430 LLLEHLA
-437 GERRQT
+437 GEKRQT
-443 KVIDIGGRQIF
+443 KVIDLAARQVL
-454 SSKHSP
+454 SNKHSP

-547 SQEKNQLESPKAGQC
+547 SQDKNQLDSSHTGQC
-562 HDQTHRTNLSKQPEV
+562 PDQAHRTSLVKQIEFSFRSQAIASPRATV
-577 SQYSYRTSQPVTSSR
+577 S
-592 GTLVKEQEKF
+592 KEQEKF

-614 QVFGKRTTAPVSQ
+614 QVFGKRPLAQTGQ

-632 QFLESKHFS
+632 PFPESKHFS
-641 NPVKFSNRLPSAS
+641 HPVKFPNRLPSAG
-654 AHTQSPC
+654 AHTQSPSG
-661 HANSYS
+661 ASSYG

-691 EAAEILSNKPQS
+691 EAADILSNKPQS
-703 LSAKGAEIEVD
+703 LHAKGAEIEVD

-725 NRSQDKVMPLT
+725 TRILDKAAPLNP
-736 SSSTALPTPSS
+736 SHSAIPTPSS
-747 SPFKASSILVNAA
+747 SPFNASSILVNAA
-760 FYQALCEQEGWDT
+760 FYQALCDHESWET
-773 PINYSKTHGRKEEEK
+773 PINYSKAHGKPEEEK
-788 EFYKRFSSCH
+788 EKDIVNS
-798 GKLFLECVGGLEERN
+798 LEN
-813 LLSCSHLIFQKDTVS
+813 L
-828 SPENMEEKKYPGDV
+828 EEKKFPGEA

-849 KLHSRDLKKELI
+849 KLHARDLKKELI

-935 KGGIKVT
+935 KGSVKMT

-980 LAAKRQKES
+980 LAAKRQKEN
-989 PVNGSSLSWKLN
+989 PLNGTALSWKLN

-1037 TIKKGKISEELMT
+1037 AIKKGKVSEELMT
-1050 IKLKASGGIESDEEI
+1050 IKLKATGASHSPARVLCLDVFYVAPTSSKVHCAGTRAVCPGLGPAVIQSCPLAIRLSGLPSSSPLSVLRRLSCAREQSSLAGSPPILLVREHCLLPTAPLALCVLLGLLALLRACRLTPSQ
-1065 RHLDEE
+1065 
-1071 IKELNESNLKI
+1071 
-1082 EADMM
+1082 
-1087 KLQTQITSMESNL
+1087 LQRCSITSMESSL

-1110 EQNNESLLKE
+1110 EQSNESLLRE

>member
-1 MVIQSTPCSV
+1 
-11 KINVFH
+11 
-17 SFHRISRSDPVV
+17 
-29 HPSPRSSSVSIGA
+29 
-42 VANPARPGNSNLV
+42 
-55 DTHPQSLGEENEFED
+55 
-70 YLLNQASHLGLCDE
+70 
-84 FGPLESAHI
+84 
-93 FTWKHA
+93 
-99 KMDADGENKKLRT
+99 MDAEAEDKTLRT
-112 RSKGTKVQVDSIA
+112 RAKGTKVPMNSLI
-125 QELSAYKCSM
+125 QELSATYSCSVGR
-135 AKKRKAEDQI
+135 KR
-145 SGIHVNK
+145 SGEEQTLGVPVNK

-164 PSLECKE
+164 PNMDCKE
-171 EHEDRTELQEDISV
+171 ESEDRTEAEEDSCLLQTDDRSIA
-185 LESSSTPE
+185 E
-193 ESTPKSSEE
+193 ELMIKPMDDTLCSAA
-202 IPHLGGQENSS
+202 QENSN
-213 QRKDNYSSY
+213 RKEDRYASY
-222 QDAMA
+222 QELMV
-227 KSLMNVGKVAKDAPS
+227 KSLMHLGKYENEASVQTVS
-242 QKVAENL
+242 ENL
-249 NDSGIQSLKTESDD
+249 NDSGIQSLKTETDEADDCFLFHSDD
-263 TGECYLINSAEGKE
+263 RKDTVNDSQQLQ
-277 KTAISDPKY
+277 Y
-286 CSSEENESNSE
+286 CSSDDSESNME
-297 IMDEW
+297 GPEMGWE
-302 DSSSNFS
+302 SSSSVS
-309 EETSVKPHVTQ
+309 EETKPHRNP
-320 KYIAECNQP
+320 KYILVGDKKDP
-329 SILEVPE
+329 LEVPE
-336 IKKEEVEYGPCET
+336 IKMEGEKCIPCENICDPEVERK
-349 VCDSETELRAPQE
+349 DPQKAHEE
-362 PHPDPFEKRIQTLF
+362 PLDCPAQPPF
-376 PESEEDDNECLSET
+376 PEQEEDDQECLSTMTQE
-390 TDVSV
+390 SG
-395 ELDKTKGNLSLLEQA
+395 ELEKAKGNLSLLEQA
-410 IALQAE
+410 SALQAE
-416 QGHVFHSTYKELDR
+416 RGHACHSTYKDLDR

-437 GERRQT
+437 GERRQA
-443 KVIDIGGRQIF
+443 KVIDLGGRQIF
-454 SSKHSP
+454 NSKYSP
-460 RPEKRETKC
+460 RPDKRETKC

-541 AEKLAM
+541 AEKLTM
-547 SQEKNQLESPKAGQC
+547 SQDKNQLDSLKSGQC
-562 HDQTHRTNLSKQPEV
+562 PDQVHRASLVKQIEFNFRSQAIISPRATV
-577 SQYSYRTSQPVTSSR
+577 S
-592 GTLVKEQEKF
+592 KEQEKF

-614 QVFGKRTTAPVSQ
+614 QVFGMRPLLQTGQ
-627 GRKTP
+627 GQKTP
-632 QFLESKHFS
+632 PFSEPKRFS
-641 NPVKFSNRLPSAS
+641 NPLKFPSRLPSAG

-661 HANSYS
+661 RASSYS

-691 EAAEILSNKPQS
+691 EAAEILSNKPQC

-725 NRSQDKVMPLT
+725 NRILDKAAPLT
-736 SSSTALPTPSS
+736 SSNNSIPTPSS
-747 SPFKASSILVNAA
+747 SPFQASSLLVNAT
-760 FYQALCEQEGWDT
+760 FYQALCDQEGWNT
-773 PINYSKTHGRKEEEK
+773 PINYSKAHGKTEEEK
-788 EFYKRFSSCH
+788 E
-798 GKLFLECVGGLEERN
+798 
-813 LLSCSHLIFQKDTVS
+813 KDSVS
-828 SPENMEEKKYPGDV
+828 SPENLEEKKFTGEA

-849 KLHSRDLKKELI
+849 KLHARDLKKELI

-935 KGGIKVT
+935 KGGVKMT
-942 PTKEEK
+942 PTKDEK

-980 LAAKRQKES
+980 LAAKRQKETLL
-989 PVNGSSLSWKLN
+989 NGTSLSWKLN

-1037 TIKKGKISEELMT
+1037 AIKKGKVSEELMT
-1050 IKLKASGGIESDEEI
+1050 IKLKATGGIESDEEI

>member
-1 MVIQSTPCSV
+1 
-11 KINVFH
+11 
-17 SFHRISRSDPVV
+17 
-29 HPSPRSSSVSIGA
+29 
-42 VANPARPGNSNLV
+42 
-55 DTHPQSLGEENEFED
+55 
-70 YLLNQASHLGLCDE
+70 
-84 FGPLESAHI
+84 
-93 FTWKHA
+93 
-99 KMDADGENKKLRT
+99 MDAEAEDKTLRT
-112 RSKGTKVQVDSIA
+112 RSKGTKVPMDSLL
-125 QELSAYKCSM
+125 QELNAAYDCSM
-135 AKKRKAEDQI
+135 AKKRRAEDPAL
-145 SGIHVNK
+145 GVPVNK

-164 PSLECKE
+164 PNVDCKE
-171 EHEDRTELQEDISV
+171 ESEDRMEVEEDV
-185 LESSSTPE
+185 GLLESNDHMT
-193 ESTPKSSEE
+193 TEE
-202 IPHLGGQENSS
+202 IMIKPLDEKLRSAAPENSGMKAD
-213 QRKDNYSSY
+213 RYGCY
-222 QDAMA
+222 QELVV
-227 KSLMNVGKVAKDAPS
+227 KSLMHLGKFEKNPS
-242 QKVAENL
+242 VQPMSENL
-249 NDSGIQSLKTESDD
+249 NGSGTQSLRAESDEVDECCVTHRDVGKEEIDSRLPFCSSDDSESASESAENNWDSG
-263 TGECYLINSAEGKE
+263 
-277 KTAISDPKY
+277 
-286 CSSEENESNSE
+286 
-297 IMDEW
+297 
-302 DSSSNFS
+302 SNFS
-309 EETSVKPHVTQ
+309 EETKPHRVP
-320 KYIAECNQP
+320 KYILVDNRKD
-329 SILEVPE
+329 LLDGPE
-336 IKKEEVEYGPCET
+336 IKTEGDRFISCENT
-349 VCDSETELRAPQE
+349 CDSETERRDPQHAPAD
-362 PHPDPFEKRIQTLF
+362 PPDGTAQRPFPGAE
-376 PESEEDDNECLSET
+376 EEDQACAAVMLEESTGLEKA
-390 TDVSV
+390 
-395 ELDKTKGNLSLLEQA
+395 EGNLRLLEQA

-416 QGHVFHSTYKELDR
+416 RGCVFHNTYKELDR

-443 KVIDIGGRQIF
+443 KVIDTGGRQIF
-454 SSKHSP
+454 NNKHSP

-547 SQEKNQLESPKAGQC
+547 SQDKNQLDSPKTGQC
-562 HDQTHRTNLSKQPEV
+562 SDQVR
-577 SQYSYRTSQPVTSSR
+577 RTS
-592 GTLVKEQEKF
+592 LVKQIEFNFRSQAIPSPRATVSKEQEKF

-614 QVFGKRTTAPVSQ
+614 QVFGKRPLIQTGQ
-627 GRKTP
+627 GRKTTP
-632 QFLESKHFS
+632 FPESRHFS
-641 NPVKFSNRLPSAS
+641 SPGKFPNRLPSTG

-661 HANSYS
+661 RASSYS

-691 EAAEILSNKPQS
+691 EAADILSNKPQS
-703 LSAKGAEIEVD
+703 LHAKGPEIEVD

-725 NRSQDKVMPLT
+725 NRLLDKAVPLA
-736 SSSTALPTPSS
+736 SSNTCIPPPSS
-747 SPFKASSILVNAA
+747 SPLKASGILVKGA
-760 FYQALCEQEGWDT
+760 FCQSLCGQEGWDT
-773 PINYSKTHGRKEEEK
+773 PVNYSKTHGRTEEEK
-788 EFYKRFSSCH
+788 E
-798 GKLFLECVGGLEERN
+798 
-813 LLSCSHLIFQKDTVS
+813 KDPVS
-828 SPENMEEKKYPGDV
+828 SLENLEEKKFPGEA

-849 KLHSRDLKKELI
+849 KPHARDLKKELI

-935 KGGIKVT
+935 KGGVKMT
-942 PTKEEK
+942 PMKEEK

-980 LAAKRQKES
+980 LAAKRQKEN
-989 PVNGSSLSWKLN
+989 PLNGAPLSWRPN

-1037 TIKKGKISEELMT
+1037 AIKKGKISEELMT
-1050 IKLKASGGIESDEEI
+1050 IKLKATGGIESDEEI

-1138 QMGPISEQNFE
+1138 HMGPISEQNFE

>member
-1 MVIQSTPCSV
+1 
-11 KINVFH
+11 
-17 SFHRISRSDPVV
+17 
-29 HPSPRSSSVSIGA
+29 
-42 VANPARPGNSNLV
+42 
-55 DTHPQSLGEENEFED
+55 
-70 YLLNQASHLGLCDE
+70 
-84 FGPLESAHI
+84 
-93 FTWKHA
+93 
-99 KMDADGENKKLRT
+99 
-112 RSKGTKVQVDSIA
+112 
-125 QELSAYKCSM
+125 M
-135 AKKRKAEDQI
+135 AKKRKAEEQI
-145 SGIHVNK
+145 SGVPVNK

-164 PSLECKE
+164 PSLECRE
-171 EHEDRTELQEDISV
+171 ENEDRTDLQEEISV
-185 LESSSTPE
+185 LERISTPGMSLSE
-193 ESTPKSSEE
+193 EITPKSSEE
-202 IPHLGGQENSS
+202 TSHSGVQENSS

-222 QDAMA
+222 QDAVA
-227 KSLMNVGKVAKDAPS
+227 KSLMNMGKLSKDAPS
-242 QKVAENL
+242 QTGAENL

-263 TGECYLINSAEGKE
+263 TDECYMINSVEGKE
-277 KTAISDPKY
+277 KTVISDPKY

-297 IMDEW
+297 IMDNEW

-309 EETSVKPHVTQ
+309 EETSVKPHVNQ
-320 KYIAECNQP
+320 KYIVECNQP

-336 IKKEEVEYGPCET
+336 IKKEEVEFGPCET
-349 VCDSETELRAPQE
+349 LCDSETELRTPQE
-362 PHPDPFEKRIQTLF
+362 SHPDPFEKRIQNPF
-376 PESEEDDNECLSET
+376 PESEDDNECLSET
-390 TDVSV
+390 TEVSV

-443 KVIDIGGRQIF
+443 KVTDIGGRQIF
-454 SSKHSP
+454 SNKHSP

-562 HDQTHRTNLSKQPEV
+562 HDQTHRTNLAKQPELT
-577 SQYSYRTSQPVTSSR
+577 QYNYRTSQPVTSSR
-592 GTLVKEQEKF
+592 ATLTKEQEKF

-614 QVFGKRTTAPVSQ
+614 QVFGKRTIAPVAQ

-703 LSAKGAEIEVD
+703 LSAK
-714 ENGTLD
+714 
-720 LSMKK
+720 
-725 NRSQDKVMPLT
+725 
-736 SSSTALPTPSS
+736 
-747 SPFKASSILVNAA
+747 
-760 FYQALCEQEGWDT
+760 
-773 PINYSKTHGRKEEEK
+773 
-788 EFYKRFSSCH
+788 
-798 GKLFLECVGGLEERN
+798 
-813 LLSCSHLIFQKDTVS
+813 KDPVS

-1037 TIKKGKISEELMT
+1037 AIKKGKISEELMT

>member
-1 MVIQSTPCSV
+1 MCLRAHIKTKERWELSSL
-11 KINVFH
+11 
-17 SFHRISRSDPVV
+17 DPVAFREV
-29 HPSPRSSSVSIGA
+29 PM
-42 VANPARPGNSNLV
+42 
-55 DTHPQSLGEENEFED
+55 DSL
-70 YLLNQASHLGLCDE
+70 
-84 FGPLESAHI
+84 I
-93 FTWKHA
+93 
-99 KMDADGENKKLRT
+99 
-112 RSKGTKVQVDSIA
+112 
-125 QELSAYKCSM
+125 QELSVAYDCSM
-135 AKKRKAEDQI
+135 AKKRRAEDQAL
-145 SGIHVNK
+145 GVPVNK

-164 PSLECKE
+164 PNADCQEDRG
-171 EHEDRTELQEDISV
+171 DRTEDDGP
-185 LESSSTPE
+185 LETHDHSTA
-193 ESTPKSSEE
+193 EE
-202 IPHLGGQENSS
+202 IVIKSMDESLLSTAQENSS
-213 QRKDNYSSY
+213 RKEDRYSCY
-222 QDAMA
+222 QELMV
-227 KSLMNVGKVAKDAPS
+227 KSLMHLGKFEKNVSVQTIS
-242 QKVAENL
+242 ENV
-249 NDSGIQSLKTESDD
+249 NDSGIQSLRAESDEAE
-263 TGECYLINSAEGKE
+263 ECFLIH
-277 KTAISDPKY
+277 SDDGRDKIEDSQPPF
-286 CSSEENESNSE
+286 CSSDDNESNSE
-297 IMDEW
+297 SAENGW
-302 DSSSNFS
+302 DSGSNFS
-309 EETSVKPHVTQ
+309 EETKPPGAP
-320 KYIAECNQP
+320 KYVLTDHKKDL
-329 SILEVPE
+329 LEVPE
-336 IKKEEVEYGPCET
+336 IKTEGDKFIPCENR
-349 VCDSETELRAPQE
+349 CDSETERKDPPNAHAE
-362 PHPDPFEKRIQTLF
+362 PLDGHARPSF
-376 PESEEDDNECLSET
+376 PSVGEEDSESLAAMTEECKDLE
-390 TDVSV
+390 
-395 ELDKTKGNLSLLEQA
+395 KAKGNLSLLEQA

-416 QGHVFHSTYKELDR
+416 RGCVFHNTYKELDR

-443 KVIDIGGRQIF
+443 KVVDMGGRQIF
-454 SSKHSP
+454 NNKHSL

-547 SQEKNQLESPKAGQC
+547 SQDKNQLDSPQTGQC
-562 HDQTHRTNLSKQPEV
+562 PDQAHRTSVVKQIEFNFP
-577 SQYSYRTSQPVTSSR
+577 SQAVASSR
-592 GTLVKEQEKF
+592 ATVSKEQEKF

-614 QVFGKRTTAPVSQ
+614 QVFGKRPLIQTGL

-632 QFLESKHFS
+632 PFPESKHFS
-641 NPVKFSNRLPSAS
+641 NPVKFPNRLPSAG
-654 AHTQSPC
+654 AHTQSPSR
-661 HANSYS
+661 ANSYS

-691 EAAEILSNKPQS
+691 EATDILSNKPQS
-703 LSAKGAEIEVD
+703 LHAKGAEIEVD

-725 NRSQDKVMPLT
+725 NRILDKAAPLT
-736 SSSTALPTPSS
+736 SSNTSIPTPSS
-747 SPFKASSILVNAA
+747 SPFKTSSILVNAA
-760 FYQALCEQEGWDT
+760 FYQALCDQEGWDA
-773 PINYSKTHGRKEEEK
+773 PINYSKTHGKTEEEK
-788 EFYKRFSSCH
+788 E
-798 GKLFLECVGGLEERN
+798 
-813 LLSCSHLIFQKDTVS
+813 KDPVS
-828 SPENMEEKKYPGDV
+828 SLENLEEKKYPGEA

-849 KLHSRDLKKELI
+849 KLHARDLKKELI

-935 KGGIKVT
+935 KGGVKMT

-980 LAAKRQKES
+980 LAAKRQKEN
-989 PVNGSSLSWKLN
+989 PLNGTSLSWKLN

-1037 TIKKGKISEELMT
+1037 AIKKGKVSEELMT
-1050 IKLKASGGIESDEEI
+1050 IKLKATGGIESDEEI

>member
-1 MVIQSTPCSV
+1 
-11 KINVFH
+11 
-17 SFHRISRSDPVV
+17 
-29 HPSPRSSSVSIGA
+29 
-42 VANPARPGNSNLV
+42 
-55 DTHPQSLGEENEFED
+55 
-70 YLLNQASHLGLCDE
+70 
-84 FGPLESAHI
+84 
-93 FTWKHA
+93 
-99 KMDADGENKKLRT
+99 
-112 RSKGTKVQVDSIA
+112 
-125 QELSAYKCSM
+125 M
-135 AKKRKAEDQI
+135 AKKRKAEEQI
-145 SGIHVNK
+145 SGVPVNK

-164 PSLECKE
+164 PTVECRE
-171 EHEDRTELQEDISV
+171 ENEDRTELQEDVNV
-185 LESSSTPE
+185 LET
-193 ESTPKSSEE
+193 
-202 IPHLGGQENSS
+202 
-213 QRKDNYSSY
+213 
-222 QDAMA
+222 
-227 KSLMNVGKVAKDAPS
+227 
-242 QKVAENL
+242 
-249 NDSGIQSLKTESDD
+249 NDT
-263 TGECYLINSAEGKE
+263 SA
-277 KTAISDPKY
+277 
-286 CSSEENESNSE
+286 
-297 IMDEW
+297 
-302 DSSSNFS
+302 
-309 EETSVKPHVTQ
+309 
-320 KYIAECNQP
+320 
-329 SILEVPE
+329 
-336 IKKEEVEYGPCET
+336 
-349 VCDSETELRAPQE
+349 
-362 PHPDPFEKRIQTLF
+362 
-376 PESEEDDNECLSET
+376 
-390 TDVSV
+390 TD
-395 ELDKTKGNLSLLEQA
+395 
-410 IALQAE
+410 
-416 QGHVFHSTYKELDR
+416 
-430 FLLEHLA
+430 
-437 GERRQT
+437 
-443 KVIDIGGRQIF
+443 
-454 SSKHSP
+454 SP

-547 SQEKNQLESPKAGQC
+547 SQEKNQHDSPKTGQC
-562 HDQTHRTNLSKQPEV
+562 HAQVHRTNLAKQLEL
-577 SQYSYRTSQPVTSSR
+577 SQYNYRTAQPATSPR
-592 GTLVKEQEKF
+592 ATLTKEQEKF

-614 QVFGKRTTAPVSQ
+614 QVFGKRTMAPAVQ
-627 GRKTP
+627 GQKP
-632 QFLESKHFS
+632 PPFLESKHFS
-641 NPVKFSNRLPSAS
+641 HPVKFSNRLPSAS

-691 EAAEILSNKPQS
+691 EAAEILSSKPQS
-703 LSAKGAEIEVD
+703 LAAKKD
-714 ENGTLD
+714 
-720 LSMKK
+720 
-725 NRSQDKVMPLT
+725 PL
-736 SSSTALPTPSS
+736 
-747 SPFKASSILVNAA
+747 
-760 FYQALCEQEGWDT
+760 
-773 PINYSKTHGRKEEEK
+773 
-788 EFYKRFSSCH
+788 
-798 GKLFLECVGGLEERN
+798 
-813 LLSCSHLIFQKDTVS
+813 S
-828 SPENMEEKKYPGDV
+828 SPENLEEKKYPGDV

-849 KLHSRDLKKELI
+849 KLHPRDLKKELI

-935 KGGIKVT
+935 KGGVKVT

-989 PVNGSSLSWKLN
+989 PLNGSSLSWKLN

-1037 TIKKGKISEELMT
+1037 AIKKGKISEELMT
-1050 IKLKASGGIESDEEI
+1050 IKLKASGGIETDEEI

-1120 LAGLSQALIS
+1120 LAGLSQALIT

>member
-1 MVIQSTPCSV
+1 
-11 KINVFH
+11 
-17 SFHRISRSDPVV
+17 
-29 HPSPRSSSVSIGA
+29 
-42 VANPARPGNSNLV
+42 
-55 DTHPQSLGEENEFED
+55 
-70 YLLNQASHLGLCDE
+70 
-84 FGPLESAHI
+84 
-93 FTWKHA
+93 
-99 KMDADGENKKLRT
+99 
-112 RSKGTKVQVDSIA
+112 
-125 QELSAYKCSM
+125 M
-135 AKKRKAEDQI
+135 AKKRKAEELI
-145 SGIHVNK
+145 SGIPVNK

-171 EHEDRTELQEDISV
+171 ENEDRTDLQEEISV
-185 LESSSTPE
+185 LESSSTP
-193 ESTPKSSEE
+193 
-202 IPHLGGQENSS
+202 
-213 QRKDNYSSY
+213 D
-222 QDAMA
+222 
-227 KSLMNVGKVAKDAPS
+227 
-242 QKVAENL
+242 
-249 NDSGIQSLKTESDD
+249 
-263 TGECYLINSAEGKE
+263 
-277 KTAISDPKY
+277 
-286 CSSEENESNSE
+286 
-297 IMDEW
+297 
-302 DSSSNFS
+302 
-309 EETSVKPHVTQ
+309 
-320 KYIAECNQP
+320 
-329 SILEVPE
+329 
-336 IKKEEVEYGPCET
+336 
-349 VCDSETELRAPQE
+349 
-362 PHPDPFEKRIQTLF
+362 
-376 PESEEDDNECLSET
+376 
-390 TDVSV
+390 
-395 ELDKTKGNLSLLEQA
+395 
-410 IALQAE
+410 
-416 QGHVFHSTYKELDR
+416 
-430 FLLEHLA
+430 
-437 GERRQT
+437 
-443 KVIDIGGRQIF
+443 
-454 SSKHSP
+454 SP

-541 AEKLAM
+541 AEKLAL
-547 SQEKNQLESPKAGQC
+547 SQEKSQLDSPKAGQC
-562 HDQTHRTNLSKQPEV
+562 HDQTHRTNLTKQPEV
-577 SQYSYRTSQPVTSSR
+577 SQYNYRTSQPVTSSR
-592 GTLVKEQEKF
+592 ATLVKEQEKF

-614 QVFGKRTTAPVSQ
+614 QVFGKRTTAPAAQ

-703 LSAKGAEIEVD
+703 LSAK
-714 ENGTLD
+714 
-720 LSMKK
+720 
-725 NRSQDKVMPLT
+725 
-736 SSSTALPTPSS
+736 
-747 SPFKASSILVNAA
+747 
-760 FYQALCEQEGWDT
+760 
-773 PINYSKTHGRKEEEK
+773 
-788 EFYKRFSSCH
+788 
-798 GKLFLECVGGLEERN
+798 
-813 LLSCSHLIFQKDTVS
+813 KDPVS

>member
-1 MVIQSTPCSV
+1 MS
-11 KINVFH
+11 
-17 SFHRISRSDPVV
+17 
-29 HPSPRSSSVSIGA
+29 
-42 VANPARPGNSNLV
+42 
-55 DTHPQSLGEENEFED
+55 
-70 YLLNQASHLGLCDE
+70 
-84 FGPLESAHI
+84 
-93 FTWKHA
+93 
-99 KMDADGENKKLRT
+99 
-112 RSKGTKVQVDSIA
+112 
-125 QELSAYKCSM
+125 
-135 AKKRKAEDQI
+135 KKRKFQEQGSSAP
-145 SGIHVNK
+145 VNK
-152 RKSLLMKPRHYS
+152 RKSLLMKPQHYN
-164 PSLECKE
+164 P
-171 EHEDRTELQEDISV
+171 
-185 LESSSTPE
+185 
-193 ESTPKSSEE
+193 SEE
-202 IPHLGGQENSS
+202 LEEDSEDKSELISFKFMKKQCCTTTGTIIVQSS
-213 QRKDNYSSY
+213 GMTSHTTEEKCNYEDNISDQSGKGRSEKDTVFHAVTGSPTGS
-222 QDAMA
+222 
-227 KSLMNVGKVAKDAPS
+227 V
-242 QKVAENL
+242 
-249 NDSGIQSLKTESDD
+249 IQSAKAIRDH
-263 TGECYLINSAEGKE
+263 GEPYCIQSSKQKDLSTFSSNDNNGSP
-277 KTAISDPKY
+277 AIP
-286 CSSEENESNSE
+286 ENG
-297 IMDEW
+297 W
-302 DSSSNFS
+302 DSSSNYSDETNSKDHISDRFSNTINQKSEVDIS
-309 EETSVKPHVTQ
+309 EEKT
-320 KYIAECNQP
+320 
-329 SILEVPE
+329 LD
-336 IKKEEVEYGPCET
+336 G
-349 VCDSETELRAPQE
+349 DSLVGISEHDDGSQ
-362 PHPDPFEKRIQTLF
+362 HQV
-376 PESEEDDNECLSET
+376 PESEEDEKCLSIITEE
-390 TDVSV
+390 SV
-395 ELDKTKGNLSLLEQA
+395 DLDKTKGNLSLLEQA
-410 IALQAE
+410 ITLQAE
-416 QGHVFHSTYKELDR
+416 QGHMFHSTYKELDM
-430 FLLEHLA
+430 FLMEHLA
-437 GERRQT
+437 RDRRQM
-443 KVIDIGGRQIF
+443 KVIDGVGQQIYT
-454 SSKHSP
+454 SKNSP
-460 RPEKRETKC
+460 RLDKRETKC

-541 AEKLAM
+541 AEKL
-547 SQEKNQLESPKAGQC
+547 
-562 HDQTHRTNLSKQPEV
+562 SKTQDK
-577 SQYSYRTSQPVTSSR
+577 QYSCSSGSSLDSIHRATCVKHLEVTQFSYRSAPVTTTR
-592 GTLVKEQEKF
+592 ATIIKEHDRF

-614 QVFGKRTTAPVSQ
+614 QVFGKHTIATVVHSQ
-627 GRKTP
+627 ETSNGEAK
-632 QFLESKHFS
+632 QFT
-641 NPVKFSNRLPSAS
+641 NPVKSSNRLPS

-661 HANSYS
+661 HASSYS

-691 EAAEILSNKPQS
+691 EAAAEILSNKPLG
-703 LSAKGAEIEVD
+703 LSAKAAEIEVD

-725 NRSQDKVMPLT
+725 NRLHDKAGTL
-736 SSSTALPTPSS
+736 SSSNPILSTPLS
-747 SPFKASSILVNAA
+747 SPFKTSSLLVNAA
-760 FYQALCEQEGWDT
+760 FYKALCEKEGWDA
-773 PINYSKTHGRKEEEK
+773 PINYSKV
-788 EFYKRFSSCH
+788 H
-798 GKLFLECVGGLEERN
+798 GKNGEDVELDPG
-813 LLSCSHLIFQKDTVS
+813 SCS
-828 SPENMEEKKYPGDV
+828 ENTDETKFSADV
-842 SIPSPKP
+842 SMPSPKT
-849 KLHSRDLKKELI
+849 KFHSRDLKKELI

-935 KGGIKVT
+935 KSGVKAF
-942 PTKEEK
+942 PSKEDK

-956 VIGCDGQGHIS
+956 VVGCDGQGHIS
-967 GKYTSHRTASGCP
+967 GKYTSHRSASGCP

-989 PVNGSSLSWKLN
+989 TLNGSSLSWKQN

-1037 TIKKGKISEELMT
+1037 AIKKGKTSEELMSVK
-1050 IKLKASGGIESDEEI
+1050 IKASGGIENGDDI
-1065 RHLDEE
+1065 RNLDEE

-1087 KLQTQITSMESNL
+1087 KLQTQISSMETNL

-1138 QMGPISEQNFE
+1138 QMEPIGEHNFE

-1154 LTDMYSNLERDYS
+1154 LTEMYSNMEREYS

-1172 LLESIKQA
+1172 LLENIKQA

>member
-1 MVIQSTPCSV
+1 
-11 KINVFH
+11 
-17 SFHRISRSDPVV
+17 
-29 HPSPRSSSVSIGA
+29 
-42 VANPARPGNSNLV
+42 
-55 DTHPQSLGEENEFED
+55 
-70 YLLNQASHLGLCDE
+70 
-84 FGPLESAHI
+84 
-93 FTWKHA
+93 
-99 KMDADGENKKLRT
+99 MDAEAEDKTLRT
-112 RSKGTKVQVDSIA
+112 RSKGTEVPMDSLI
-125 QELSAYKCSM
+125 QELSVAYDCSM
-135 AKKRKAEDQI
+135 AKKRRAEDPAL
-145 SGIHVNK
+145 GVPVNK

-164 PSLECKE
+164 PNADCQEDRS
-171 EHEDRTELQEDISV
+171 DRTEDDGP
-185 LESSSTPE
+185 LETHDHSTAE
-193 ESTPKSSEE
+193 EVMIKPMDESLLSAA
-202 IPHLGGQENSS
+202 QENSS
-213 QRKDNYSSY
+213 RKEDRYSCY
-222 QDAMA
+222 QELVV
-227 KSLMNVGKVAKDAPS
+227 KSLMHLGKFEKNVSVQTTS
-242 QKVAENL
+242 ENL
-249 NDSGIQSLKTESDD
+249 NDSGIQSLKAESDEAD
-263 TGECYLINSAEGKE
+263 ECFLIH
-277 KTAISDPKY
+277 SDDGRDKINDSQPPF
-286 CSSEENESNSE
+286 CSSDDNESNSE
-297 IMDEW
+297 SAENGW
-302 DSSSNFS
+302 DSGSNFS
-309 EETSVKPHVTQ
+309 EETKPPRVPEYVLTDH
-320 KYIAECNQP
+320 KKDL
-329 SILEVPE
+329 LEVLE
-336 IKKEEVEYGPCET
+336 IKTEGDKFITCENR
-349 VCDSETELRAPQE
+349 CDSETERKDPQNAHAE
-362 PHPDPFEKRIQTLF
+362 PLDGNAQPSFPDVE
-376 PESEEDDNECLSET
+376 EEDSKSLAVMTEESSDLE
-390 TDVSV
+390 
-395 ELDKTKGNLSLLEQA
+395 KAKGNLSLLEQA

-416 QGHVFHSTYKELDR
+416 RGCVFHNTYKELDR

-443 KVIDIGGRQIF
+443 KVIDMSGRQIF
-454 SSKHSP
+454 NNKHSP

-547 SQEKNQLESPKAGQC
+547 SQDKNQLDSPQTGQC
-562 HDQTHRTNLSKQPEV
+562 PDQAHRTSLVKQIEFNIPSQAITSPRATV
-577 SQYSYRTSQPVTSSR
+577 S
-592 GTLVKEQEKF
+592 KEQEKF

-614 QVFGKRTTAPVSQ
+614 QVFGKRPLIQTVQ

-632 QFLESKHFS
+632 PFPESKHFS
-641 NPVKFSNRLPSAS
+641 NPVKFPNRLPSAG
-654 AHTQSPC
+654 AHTQSPGR
-661 HANSYS
+661 ASSYS

-691 EAAEILSNKPQS
+691 EATDILSNKPQS
-703 LSAKGAEIEVD
+703 LHAKGAEIEVD

-725 NRSQDKVMPLT
+725 NRILDKAAPLT
-736 SSSTALPTPSS
+736 SSNTSIPTPSS
-747 SPFKASSILVNAA
+747 SPFKTSSILVNAA
-760 FYQALCEQEGWDT
+760 FYQALCDQEGWDT
-773 PINYSKTHGRKEEEK
+773 PINYSKTHGKTEEEK
-788 EFYKRFSSCH
+788 E
-798 GKLFLECVGGLEERN
+798 
-813 LLSCSHLIFQKDTVS
+813 KDPVS
-828 SPENMEEKKYPGDV
+828 SLENLEEKKFPGEA

-849 KLHSRDLKKELI
+849 KLHARDLKKELI

-935 KGGIKVT
+935 KGGVKMT

-980 LAAKRQKES
+980 LAAKRQKEN
-989 PVNGSSLSWKLN
+989 PLNGASLSWKLN

-1037 TIKKGKISEELMT
+1037 AIKKGKVSEELMT
-1050 IKLKASGGIESDEEI
+1050 IKLKATGGIESDEEI

-1180 VKGIHV
+1180 VKSIHV

>member
-1 MVIQSTPCSV
+1 
-11 KINVFH
+11 
-17 SFHRISRSDPVV
+17 
-29 HPSPRSSSVSIGA
+29 
-42 VANPARPGNSNLV
+42 
-55 DTHPQSLGEENEFED
+55 
-70 YLLNQASHLGLCDE
+70 
-84 FGPLESAHI
+84 
-93 FTWKHA
+93 
-99 KMDADGENKKLRT
+99 MDAEAEDKTLCT
-112 RSKGTKVQVDSIA
+112 RSKGTEVPMDSLI
-125 QELSAYKCSM
+125 QELSVAYDCSM
-135 AKKRKAEDQI
+135 AKKRRAEDQAL
-145 SGIHVNK
+145 GVPVNK

-164 PSLECKE
+164 PNADCQEDRG
-171 EHEDRTELQEDISV
+171 DRTEDDGP
-185 LESSSTPE
+185 LETHDHSTA
-193 ESTPKSSEE
+193 EE
-202 IPHLGGQENSS
+202 IVIKSMDESLLSTAQENSS
-213 QRKDNYSSY
+213 RKEDRYSCY
-222 QDAMA
+222 QELVV
-227 KSLMNVGKVAKDAPS
+227 KSLMHLGKFEKNVSVQTIS
-242 QKVAENL
+242 ENL
-249 NDSGIQSLKTESDD
+249 NDSGIQSLRAESDEAE
-263 TGECYLINSAEGKE
+263 ECFLIH
-277 KTAISDPKY
+277 SDDGRDKIEDSQPPF
-286 CSSEENESNSE
+286 CSSDDNESNSE
-297 IMDEW
+297 SAENGW
-302 DSSSNFS
+302 DSGSNFS
-309 EETSVKPHVTQ
+309 EETKPPGAP
-320 KYIAECNQP
+320 KYILTDHKKDL
-329 SILEVPE
+329 LEVPE
-336 IKKEEVEYGPCET
+336 IKTEGDKFIPCENR
-349 VCDSETELRAPQE
+349 CDSETERKDAQNAHAEALDGNARPSF
-362 PHPDPFEKRIQTLF
+362 PDAG
-376 PESEEDDNECLSET
+376 EEDSESLAVMT
-390 TDVSV
+390 EESKDL
-395 ELDKTKGNLSLLEQA
+395 EKAKGNLSLLEQA

-416 QGHVFHSTYKELDR
+416 RGCVFHNTYKELDR

-437 GERRQT
+437 GERRQS
-443 KVIDIGGRQIF
+443 KVVDMGGRQIF
-454 SSKHSP
+454 NNKHSP

-547 SQEKNQLESPKAGQC
+547 SQDKNQLDSPQTGQC
-562 HDQTHRTNLSKQPEV
+562 PDQAHRTSLVKQIEFNFP
-577 SQYSYRTSQPVTSSR
+577 SQAITSSR
-592 GTLVKEQEKF
+592 ATMSKEQEKF

-614 QVFGKRTTAPVSQ
+614 QVFGKRPLIQTGQ

-632 QFLESKHFS
+632 PFPESKHFS
-641 NPVKFSNRLPSAS
+641 NPVKFPNRLPSAG
-654 AHTQSPC
+654 AHTQSPSR
-661 HANSYS
+661 ASSYS

-691 EAAEILSNKPQS
+691 EATDILSNKPQS
-703 LSAKGAEIEVD
+703 LHAK
-714 ENGTLD
+714 
-720 LSMKK
+720 
-725 NRSQDKVMPLT
+725 
-736 SSSTALPTPSS
+736 
-747 SPFKASSILVNAA
+747 
-760 FYQALCEQEGWDT
+760 
-773 PINYSKTHGRKEEEK
+773 
-788 EFYKRFSSCH
+788 
-798 GKLFLECVGGLEERN
+798 
-813 LLSCSHLIFQKDTVS
+813 KDTVS
-828 SPENMEEKKYPGDV
+828 SLENLEEKKYPGEA

-849 KLHSRDLKKELI
+849 KLHARDLKKELI

-935 KGGIKVT
+935 KGGVKMT

-956 VIGCDGQGHIS
+956 VLGCDGQGHIS

-980 LAAKRQKES
+980 LTAKRQKEN
-989 PVNGSSLSWKLN
+989 PLNGTSLSWKLN

-1037 TIKKGKISEELMT
+1037 AIKKGKVSEELMT
-1050 IKLKASGGIESDEEI
+1050 IKLKATGGIESDEEI

>member
-1 MVIQSTPCSV
+1 
-11 KINVFH
+11 
-17 SFHRISRSDPVV
+17 
-29 HPSPRSSSVSIGA
+29 
-42 VANPARPGNSNLV
+42 
-55 DTHPQSLGEENEFED
+55 
-70 YLLNQASHLGLCDE
+70 
-84 FGPLESAHI
+84 
-93 FTWKHA
+93 
-99 KMDADGENKKLRT
+99 MDAEAEDKTLRT
-112 RSKGTKVQVDSIA
+112 RSKGTEVPMDSLI
-125 QELSAYKCSM
+125 QELSVAYDCSM
-135 AKKRKAEDQI
+135 AKKRRAEDPTL
-145 SGIHVNK
+145 GVPVNK

-164 PSLECKE
+164 PNADCQEDRS
-171 EHEDRTELQEDISV
+171 DRTEDDGP
-185 LESSSTPE
+185 LETHDHSTAE
-193 ESTPKSSEE
+193 EVMIKPMDESLLSAA
-202 IPHLGGQENSS
+202 QENSS
-213 QRKDNYSSY
+213 RKEDRYSCY
-222 QDAMA
+222 QELVV
-227 KSLMNVGKVAKDAPS
+227 KSLMHLGKFEKNVSVQTTS
-242 QKVAENL
+242 ENL
-249 NDSGIQSLKTESDD
+249 NDSGIQSLKAESDETD
-263 TGECYLINSAEGKE
+263 ECFLIH
-277 KTAISDPKY
+277 SDDGRDKINDSQPPF
-286 CSSEENESNSE
+286 CSSDDNESNSE
-297 IMDEW
+297 SAENGW
-302 DSSSNFS
+302 DSGSNFS
-309 EETSVKPHVTQ
+309 EETKPPRVP
-320 KYIAECNQP
+320 KYVLTDHKKDL
-329 SILEVPE
+329 LEVPE
-336 IKKEEVEYGPCET
+336 IKTEGDKFIPCENR
-349 VCDSETELRAPQE
+349 CDSETERKDPQNAHAE
-362 PHPDPFEKRIQTLF
+362 PLDGNAQPSFPDVE
-376 PESEEDDNECLSET
+376 EEDSKSLAVMTEESSDLE
-390 TDVSV
+390 
-395 ELDKTKGNLSLLEQA
+395 KAKGNLSLLEQA

-416 QGHVFHSTYKELDR
+416 RGCVFHNTYKELDR

-443 KVIDIGGRQIF
+443 KVIDMSGRQIF
-454 SSKHSP
+454 NNKHSP

-547 SQEKNQLESPKAGQC
+547 SQDKNQLDSPQTGQC
-562 HDQTHRTNLSKQPEV
+562 PDQAHRTSLVKQIEFNIPSQAITSPRATV
-577 SQYSYRTSQPVTSSR
+577 S
-592 GTLVKEQEKF
+592 KEQEKF

-614 QVFGKRTTAPVSQ
+614 QVFGKRPLIQTVQ

-632 QFLESKHFS
+632 PFPESKHFS
-641 NPVKFSNRLPSAS
+641 NPVKFPNRLPSAG
-654 AHTQSPC
+654 AHTQSPGR
-661 HANSYS
+661 ASSYS

-691 EAAEILSNKPQS
+691 EATDILSNKPQS
-703 LSAKGAEIEVD
+703 LHAK
-714 ENGTLD
+714 
-720 LSMKK
+720 
-725 NRSQDKVMPLT
+725 
-736 SSSTALPTPSS
+736 
-747 SPFKASSILVNAA
+747 
-760 FYQALCEQEGWDT
+760 
-773 PINYSKTHGRKEEEK
+773 
-788 EFYKRFSSCH
+788 
-798 GKLFLECVGGLEERN
+798 
-813 LLSCSHLIFQKDTVS
+813 KDPVS
-828 SPENMEEKKYPGDV
+828 SLENLEEKKFPGEA

-849 KLHSRDLKKELI
+849 KLHARDLKKELI

-935 KGGIKVT
+935 KGGVKMT

-980 LAAKRQKES
+980 LAAKRQKEN
-989 PVNGSSLSWKLN
+989 PLNGASLSWKLN

-1037 TIKKGKISEELMT
+1037 AIKKGKVSEELMT
-1050 IKLKASGGIESDEEI
+1050 IKLKATGGIESDEEI

>member
-1 MVIQSTPCSV
+1 M
-11 KINVFH
+11 
-17 SFHRISRSDPVV
+17 
-29 HPSPRSSSVSIGA
+29 
-42 VANPARPGNSNLV
+42 
-55 DTHPQSLGEENEFED
+55 DT
-70 YLLNQASHLGLCDE
+70 
-84 FGPLESAHI
+84 
-93 FTWKHA
+93 
-99 KMDADGENKKLRT
+99 DGEDKKLCT
-112 RSKGTKVQVDSIA
+112 RSRGTKAHVDSIA
-125 QELSAYKCSM
+125 QELSAYKSSM
-135 AKKRKAEDQI
+135 AKKRKAEEQI
-145 SGIHVNK
+145 LGVPVNK

-164 PSLECKE
+164 PSVEGKGENEDNAELQDDNSLIKE
-171 EHEDRTELQEDISV
+171 EENITPAN
-185 LESSSTPE
+185 SS
-193 ESTPKSSEE
+193 
-202 IPHLGGQENSS
+202 PHLDVQENVH
-213 QRKDNYSSY
+213 QKKDNYTSY
-222 QDAMA
+222 QNLMST
-227 KSLMNVGKVAKDAPS
+227 SLISFEKLEKDTQNHP
-242 QKVAENL
+242 ENDKL
-249 NDSGIQSLKTESDD
+249 MDSSSQSLKIKNNNVD
-263 TGECYLINSAEGKE
+263 ECYMINSSAENDRIGV
-277 KTAISDPKY
+277 SDSQY
-286 CSSEENESNSE
+286 CSSEDNESSSE
-297 IMDEW
+297 ILDNEW

-309 EETSVKPHVTQ
+309 EETSLKLPLNKEYLVG
-320 KYIAECNQP
+320 CNQQD
-329 SILEVPE
+329 ILKAPG
-336 IKKEEVEYGPCET
+336 IKREETDFENSEM
-349 VCDSETELRAPQE
+349 VCDSETVLQE
-362 PHPDPFEKRIQTLF
+362 SRESHVETFNSRIQNPF
-376 PESEEDDNECLSET
+376 PDSEEDECLSEST
-390 TDVSV
+390 
-395 ELDKTKGNLSLLEQA
+395 ELSFDMDKTKQNLSLLEQA

-416 QGHVFHSTYKELDR
+416 QGHIFHSAYKELDR
-430 FLLEHLA
+430 FLLEHLT
-437 GERRQT
+437 GERRQA
-443 KVIDIGGRQIF
+443 KVIDLGGRPIF
-454 SSKHSP
+454 SNKHLP
-460 RPEKRETKC
+460 RSEKRETKC

-541 AEKLAM
+541 AEKMAM
-547 SQEKNQLESPKAGQC
+547 SQEKNQLDSSKTGQC
-562 HDQTHRTNLSKQPEV
+562 HDPVHRTNLMKQLEL
-577 SQYSYRTSQPVTSSR
+577 SQYSCRSAQPSPSLR
-592 GTLVKEQEKF
+592 ATLMREKEKC

-614 QVFGKRTTAPVSQ
+614 QVFGKHTMVPTVQ
-627 GRKTP
+627 GQKPT

-641 NPVKFSNRLPSAS
+641 NPGKNFNRLPSAS

-661 HANSYS
+661 HANSYG

-676 IAAAAAILNLSTRCR
+676 IAAAAAILNLSTHCR

-703 LSAKGAEIEVD
+703 LSAKGVDIEVD

-725 NRSQDKVMPLT
+725 NRNQEKVTHL
-736 SSSTALPTPSS
+736 SSSTATVPTPSS
-747 SPFKASSILVNAA
+747 SPFKTGNILVNTT
-760 FYQALCEQEGWDT
+760 FYQALCEKEGWDM
-773 PINYSKTHGRKEEEK
+773 PINYSKTQGRKEEEK
-788 EFYKRFSSCH
+788 EKDPT
-798 GKLFLECVGGLEERN
+798 N
-813 LLSCSHLIFQKDTVS
+813 CSESL
-828 SPENMEEKKYPGDV
+828 EEKKHLGEVPV
-842 SIPSPKP
+842 PSPKL

-879 SHRSVS
+879 SHRSIFKEAYFPFLFPSVS

-922 ASHRSLSGCPRAR
+922 ASHRSLSGCPRTR
-935 KGGIKVT
+935 KGGLKVT

-956 VIGCDGQGHIS
+956 VLGCDGQGHIS

-989 PVNGSSLSWKLN
+989 PLNGSSLPWKLN

-1037 TIKKGKISEELMT
+1037 ALKKGKISEELMT
-1050 IKLKASGGIESDEEI
+1050 IKLKASGENEEEI

-1167 PECKA
+1167 PDCKA

>member
-1 MVIQSTPCSV
+1 
-11 KINVFH
+11 
-17 SFHRISRSDPVV
+17 
-29 HPSPRSSSVSIGA
+29 
-42 VANPARPGNSNLV
+42 
-55 DTHPQSLGEENEFED
+55 
-70 YLLNQASHLGLCDE
+70 
-84 FGPLESAHI
+84 
-93 FTWKHA
+93 
-99 KMDADGENKKLRT
+99 
-112 RSKGTKVQVDSIA
+112 
-125 QELSAYKCSM
+125 M
-135 AKKRKAEDQI
+135 AKKRKTEEQV
-145 SGIHVNK
+145 SGVPVNK

-171 EHEDRTELQEDISV
+171 ENEDRTDLQEDISV

-202 IPHLGGQENSS
+202 ISRSCGQENAS
-213 QRKDNYSSY
+213 QRKDNSSSY

-227 KSLMNVGKVAKDAPS
+227 KSLMNMGKLAKDAPS
-242 QKVAENL
+242 QPVAENL

-263 TGECYLINSAEGKE
+263 TDECYMFNSTEGKE
-277 KTAISDPKY
+277 KTVISDPKY

-297 IMDEW
+297 IMDNEW

-320 KYIAECNQP
+320 KYIVEHNQP
-329 SILEVPE
+329 SILEAPE
-336 IKKEEVEYGPCET
+336 IKKEEEEYGPCEIL
-349 VCDSETELRAPQE
+349 CDSETELRAPQE
-362 PHPDPFEKRIQTLF
+362 SHPDPFEKGIHNPF
-376 PESEEDDNECLSET
+376 PESEDDDNECLSET
-390 TDVSV
+390 TEVSV

-454 SSKHSP
+454 SNKHSP

-541 AEKLAM
+541 AEKMAM
-547 SQEKNQLESPKAGQC
+547 SQEKNQLESPKARQC
-562 HDQTHRTNLSKQPEV
+562 HDQTQRTNLARQPEV
-577 SQYSYRTSQPVTSSR
+577 AQYSYRNSQPVTSSR
-592 GTLVKEQEKF
+592 ATLTKEQEKF

-614 QVFGKRTTAPVSQ
+614 QVFGKHTIAPVAQ

-703 LSAKGAEIEVD
+703 LSAK
-714 ENGTLD
+714 
-720 LSMKK
+720 
-725 NRSQDKVMPLT
+725 
-736 SSSTALPTPSS
+736 
-747 SPFKASSILVNAA
+747 
-760 FYQALCEQEGWDT
+760 
-773 PINYSKTHGRKEEEK
+773 
-788 EFYKRFSSCH
+788 
-798 GKLFLECVGGLEERN
+798 
-813 LLSCSHLIFQKDTVS
+813 KDPVS
-828 SPENMEEKKYPGDV
+828 SPENTEEKKYPGDV

-942 PTKEEK
+942 PSKEEK

-1037 TIKKGKISEELMT
+1037 AIKKGKISEELMT

>member
-1 MVIQSTPCSV
+1 MGR
-11 KINVFH
+11 K
-17 SFHRISRSDPVV
+17 RR
-29 HPSPRSSSVSIGA
+29 
-42 VANPARPGNSNLV
+42 
-55 DTHPQSLGEENEFED
+55 GEE
-70 YLLNQASHLGLCDE
+70 QILGV
-84 FGPLESAHI
+84 P
-93 FTWKHA
+93 
-99 KMDADGENKKLRT
+99 
-112 RSKGTKVQVDSIA
+112 
-125 QELSAYKCSM
+125 
-135 AKKRKAEDQI
+135 
-145 SGIHVNK
+145 VNK

-164 PSLECKE
+164 PNMDCKE
-171 EHEDRTELQEDISV
+171 ENEDRTEAEEGSCLLQ
-185 LESSSTPE
+185 T
-193 ESTPKSSEE
+193 
-202 IPHLGGQENSS
+202 
-213 QRKDNYSSY
+213 
-222 QDAMA
+222 
-227 KSLMNVGKVAKDAPS
+227 
-242 QKVAENL
+242 
-249 NDSGIQSLKTESDD
+249 DD
-263 TGECYLINSAEGKE
+263 HS
-277 KTAISDPKY
+277 
-286 CSSEENESNSE
+286 
-297 IMDEW
+297 
-302 DSSSNFS
+302 
-309 EETSVKPHVTQ
+309 
-320 KYIAECNQP
+320 IAD
-329 SILEVPE
+329 L
-336 IKKEEVEYGPCET
+336 
-349 VCDSETELRAPQE
+349 
-362 PHPDPFEKRIQTLF
+362 
-376 PESEEDDNECLSET
+376 
-390 TDVSV
+390 
-395 ELDKTKGNLSLLEQA
+395 
-410 IALQAE
+410 
-416 QGHVFHSTYKELDR
+416 
-430 FLLEHLA
+430 
-437 GERRQT
+437 
-443 KVIDIGGRQIF
+443 
-454 SSKHSP
+454 P
-460 RPEKRETKC
+460 RPDKRETKC

-541 AEKLAM
+541 AEKLTM
-547 SQEKNQLESPKAGQC
+547 SQDKNQLDSLKSGQC
-562 HDQTHRTNLSKQPEV
+562 PDQVHRASLVKQIEFNFRSQAIISPRATV
-577 SQYSYRTSQPVTSSR
+577 S
-592 GTLVKEQEKF
+592 KEQEKF
-602 GKVPFDYASFDA
+602 GRVPFDYASFDA
-614 QVFGKRTTAPVSQ
+614 QVFGKRPLLQTGQ
-627 GRKTP
+627 GQKTP
-632 QFLESKHFS
+632 PFSESKHFS
-641 NPVKFSNRLPSAS
+641 NPLIFPSRLPSAG

-661 HANSYS
+661 RASSYS

-691 EAAEILSNKPQS
+691 EAAEILSNKPQC
-703 LSAKGAEIEVD
+703 LSAK
-714 ENGTLD
+714 
-720 LSMKK
+720 
-725 NRSQDKVMPLT
+725 
-736 SSSTALPTPSS
+736 
-747 SPFKASSILVNAA
+747 
-760 FYQALCEQEGWDT
+760 
-773 PINYSKTHGRKEEEK
+773 
-788 EFYKRFSSCH
+788 
-798 GKLFLECVGGLEERN
+798 
-813 LLSCSHLIFQKDTVS
+813 KDPVS
-828 SPENMEEKKYPGDV
+828 SPENLEEKKFTGEG
-842 SIPSPKP
+842 SIPSPKA
-849 KLHSRDLKKELI
+849 KLHARDLKKELI
-861 TCPTPGCDGSG
+861 SCPTPGCDGSG

-935 KGGIKVT
+935 KGGVKMT
-942 PTKEEK
+942 PTKDEK

-967 GKYTSHRTASGCP
+967 GKYTSHRTASSCP
-980 LAAKRQKES
+980 LAAKRQKETLL
-989 PVNGSSLSWKLN
+989 NRASLSWKLN

-1014 GLGHV
+1014 GLGHI

-1037 TIKKGKISEELMT
+1037 AIKKGRVSEELMT
-1050 IKLKASGGIESDEEI
+1050 IKLKATGGIESDEEI

>member
-1 MVIQSTPCSV
+1 
-11 KINVFH
+11 
-17 SFHRISRSDPVV
+17 
-29 HPSPRSSSVSIGA
+29 
-42 VANPARPGNSNLV
+42 
-55 DTHPQSLGEENEFED
+55 
-70 YLLNQASHLGLCDE
+70 
-84 FGPLESAHI
+84 
-93 FTWKHA
+93 
-99 KMDADGENKKLRT
+99 MDADAEDKTLCT
-112 RSKGTKVQVDSIA
+112 RSKGTKVPMDSLI
-125 QELSAYKCSM
+125 QELSAAYDCSVT
-135 AKKRKAEDQI
+135 KKRRAEEQAL
-145 SGIHVNK
+145 GVPVNK

-164 PSLECKE
+164 PNIDCKE
-171 EHEDRTELQEDISV
+171 EYDHKTEAEEDDGLLETNDHPTTEIMIDPMDDNLH
-185 LESSSTPE
+185 STA
-193 ESTPKSSEE
+193 
-202 IPHLGGQENSS
+202 QENSS
-213 QRKDNYSSY
+213 GKEDRYGCCQEL
-222 QDAMA
+222 MV
-227 KSLMNVGKVAKDAPS
+227 KSLMHLGKFEKNTSV
-242 QKVAENL
+242 QTINENL
-249 NDSGIQSLKTESDD
+249 NDSGIQSLKAESDEVD
-263 TGECYLINSAEGKE
+263 ECFMIHSDDGKD
-277 KTAISDPKY
+277 KIKDSQLRF
-286 CSSEENESNSE
+286 CSSDDNESNSE
-297 IMDEW
+297 SAENGW
-302 DSSSNFS
+302 DSGSNFS
-309 EETSVKPHVTQ
+309 EETKPHRVP
-320 KYIAECNQP
+320 KYILVDNRKDL
-329 SILEVPE
+329 LEVPE
-336 IKKEEVEYGPCET
+336 IKTEGDKYISCENM
-349 VCDSETELRAPQE
+349 CDSETERRDSQSAHME
-362 PHPDPFEKRIQTLF
+362 PLDGKAQPSF
-376 PESEEDDNECLSET
+376 PGTEDDDNECLAAMTEE
-390 TDVSV
+390 SV
-395 ELDKTKGNLSLLEQA
+395 DLEKAKGNLSLLEQA

-416 QGHVFHSTYKELDR
+416 QGCVFHNTYKDLDR

-454 SSKHSP
+454 NNKHSP

-547 SQEKNQLESPKAGQC
+547 SQDKNQLDSPKTGQC
-562 HDQTHRTNLSKQPEV
+562 PDQVHRTSLVKQIEFNFRSQAITSPRATV
-577 SQYSYRTSQPVTSSR
+577 S
-592 GTLVKEQEKF
+592 KEQEKF

-614 QVFGKRTTAPVSQ
+614 QVFGKRSIIQTGQ

-632 QFLESKHFS
+632 PFPESKHFS
-641 NPVKFSNRLPSAS
+641 NPGKFPNRLPSAG

-661 HANSYS
+661 RASSYS

-691 EAAEILSNKPQS
+691 EAADILSNKPQS
-703 LSAKGAEIEVD
+703 LHAKKDPVNSL
-714 ENGTLD
+714 ENL
-720 LSMKK
+720 
-725 NRSQDKVMPLT
+725 
-736 SSSTALPTPSS
+736 
-747 SPFKASSILVNAA
+747 
-760 FYQALCEQEGWDT
+760 
-773 PINYSKTHGRKEEEK
+773 
-788 EFYKRFSSCH
+788 
-798 GKLFLECVGGLEERN
+798 
-813 LLSCSHLIFQKDTVS
+813 
-828 SPENMEEKKYPGDV
+828 EEKKFPGEAA
-842 SIPSPKP
+842 IPSPKP
-849 KLHSRDLKKELI
+849 KLHARDLKKELI

-935 KGGIKVT
+935 KGGVKMT

-980 LAAKRQKES
+980 LAAKRQKENPLS
-989 PVNGSSLSWKLN
+989 GAPLSWKLS

-1037 TIKKGKISEELMT
+1037 AIKKGKVSEELMT
-1050 IKLKASGGIESDEEI
+1050 IKLKATGGIESDEEI

>member
-1 MVIQSTPCSV
+1 MFLTECDLTGIPE
-11 KINVFH
+11 N
-17 SFHRISRSDPVV
+17 RISRSDPVV
-29 HPSPRSSSVSIGA
+29 HPSPRSSSVRIGA
-42 VANPARPGNSNLV
+42 VANPARPGDSDLL
-55 DTHPQSLGEENEFED
+55 DTRTQSLGKENEFQN
-70 YLLNQASHLGLCDE
+70 YLLNQARHLGLSDE

-93 FTWKHA
+93 FTRIHT

-135 AKKRKAEDQI
+135 AKKRKAEEQV
-145 SGIHVNK
+145 SGVPVNK

-171 EHEDRTELQEDISV
+171 ENEDRTDLQEEISV
-185 LESSSTPE
+185 LESSSAPE

-202 IPHLGGQENSS
+202 TLLSGGQENSS

-222 QDAMA
+222 QDAVA
-227 KSLMNVGKVAKDAPS
+227 KSLMSMGKLAKDAPS
-242 QKVAENL
+242 QTVAENL

-263 TGECYLINSAEGKE
+263 TDECYMINSAEGKE
-277 KTAISDPKY
+277 KTVISDPKY

-297 IMDEW
+297 IMDNEW

-320 KYIAECNQP
+320 KYIVECNQP

-336 IKKEEVEYGPCET
+336 IKKEEVEFGPCET
-349 VCDSETELRAPQE
+349 LCDSETELRAPQE
-362 PHPDPFEKRIQTLF
+362 SHPDPFEKRIQNPF

-390 TDVSV
+390 TEVSV

-443 KVIDIGGRQIF
+443 KVIDVGGRQIF
-454 SSKHSP
+454 SNKHSP

-562 HDQTHRTNLSKQPEV
+562 HDQIHRTNLAKQPEV
-577 SQYSYRTSQPVTSSR
+577 PQYNYRTSQPVTSSR
-592 GTLVKEQEKF
+592 ATLAKEQEKF

-614 QVFGKRTTAPVSQ
+614 QVFGKRTTAPVAQ

-747 SPFKASSILVNAA
+747 SPFKTSSILVNAA

-788 EFYKRFSSCH
+788 E
-798 GKLFLECVGGLEERN
+798 
-813 LLSCSHLIFQKDTVS
+813 KDPVT

-1037 TIKKGKISEELMT
+1037 AIKKGKISEELMT

>member
-1 MVIQSTPCSV
+1 
-11 KINVFH
+11 
-17 SFHRISRSDPVV
+17 
-29 HPSPRSSSVSIGA
+29 
-42 VANPARPGNSNLV
+42 
-55 DTHPQSLGEENEFED
+55 
-70 YLLNQASHLGLCDE
+70 
-84 FGPLESAHI
+84 
-93 FTWKHA
+93 
-99 KMDADGENKKLRT
+99 
-112 RSKGTKVQVDSIA
+112 
-125 QELSAYKCSM
+125 M
-135 AKKRKAEDQI
+135 AKKRKAEEQL
-145 SGIHVNK
+145 SGVPVNK

-171 EHEDRTELQEDISV
+171 ENEDRTDLQEDINV
-185 LESSSTPE
+185 LESSSTPGSSE
-193 ESTPKSSEE
+193 NTAKSSEE
-202 IPHLGGQENSS
+202 TSHMSGQENSS
-213 QRKDNYSSY
+213 QRKDNYTAY

-227 KSLMNVGKVAKDAPS
+227 KSLTNMGKLAKDAPN
-242 QKVAENL
+242 QAVMENL
-249 NDSGIQSLKTESDD
+249 IDSGLHSLKTENDD
-263 TGECYLINSAEGKE
+263 TDECYMINSTEGKE
-277 KTAISDPKY
+277 KTGVSDPKY
-286 CSSEENESNSE
+286 SSSEENESTSE
-297 IMDEW
+297 IMDNEW

-309 EETSVKPHVTQ
+309 EETNVKPHVTTR
-320 KYIAECNQP
+320 KYIVECNQP

-336 IKKEEVEYGPCET
+336 IKKEEVEFGPCET

-362 PHPDPFEKRIQTLF
+362 SHADSFEKRIQNPF

-390 TDVSV
+390 TEVSV
-395 ELDKTKGNLSLLEQA
+395 DLDKTKGNLSLLEQA

-454 SSKHSP
+454 SNKHSP

-562 HDQTHRTNLSKQPEV
+562 YDQTHRTNLTKQPEV
-577 SQYSYRTSQPVTSSR
+577 AQYNYRTSQPVTSSR
-592 GTLVKEQEKF
+592 ATLMKEQEKF

-614 QVFGKRTTAPVSQ
+614 QVFGKRTMAPVVQ

-703 LSAKGAEIEVD
+703 LSAKKDPV
-714 ENGTLD
+714 N
-720 LSMKK
+720 
-725 NRSQDKVMPLT
+725 
-736 SSSTALPTPSS
+736 ST
-747 SPFKASSILVNAA
+747 
-760 FYQALCEQEGWDT
+760 
-773 PINYSKTHGRKEEEK
+773 
-788 EFYKRFSSCH
+788 
-798 GKLFLECVGGLEERN
+798 
-813 LLSCSHLIFQKDTVS
+813 
-828 SPENMEEKKYPGDV
+828 ENMEEKKYPGDV

-1037 TIKKGKISEELMT
+1037 AIKKGKISEELMT

>member
-1 MVIQSTPCSV
+1 MDCVI
-11 KINVFH
+11 
-17 SFHRISRSDPVV
+17 
-29 HPSPRSSSVSIGA
+29 
-42 VANPARPGNSNLV
+42 
-55 DTHPQSLGEENEFED
+55 ENEFQD
-70 YLLNQASHLGLCDE
+70 YLLNQTRYLGQSDGFCH
-84 FGPLESAHI
+84 LESAHNS
-93 FTWKHA
+93 TRKQA

-112 RSKGTKVQVDSIA
+112 RSKGTKVQVDCIA

-135 AKKRKAEDQI
+135 AKKRKAEEQI
-145 SGIHVNK
+145 SGVPVNK

-164 PSLECKE
+164 PSVECKE
-171 EHEDRTELQEDISV
+171 ETEDRTELQEDINV
-185 LESSSTPE
+185 LETSAPTE
-193 ESTPKSSEE
+193 ESTTKSTDET
-202 IPHLGGQENSS
+202 PHFGEENSS
-213 QRKDNYSSY
+213 QKKDNYTSY
-222 QDAMA
+222 QDIMA
-227 KSLMNVGKVAKDAPS
+227 KSLLSMGKLAKDAP
-242 QKVAENL
+242 VPTVTENL
-249 NDSGIQSLKTESDD
+249 DDSGIHSLKTENDD
-263 TGECYLINSAEGKE
+263 VDECYMINSTEGKE
-277 KTAISDPKY
+277 QIVVSDPKY
-286 CSSEENESNSE
+286 GSAEENESSSE
-297 IMDEW
+297 IMDNEW

-309 EETSVKPHVTQ
+309 EETNIKPHVTQ
-320 KYIAECNQP
+320 KYIVECNQQD
-329 SILEVPE
+329 ILDVPG
-336 IKKEEVEYGPCET
+336 IKKEEAEFGPSET
-349 VCDSETELRAPQE
+349 ACDSEAEQRESQE
-362 PHPDPFEKRIQTLF
+362 SHVDPFDKRIQHPF

-395 ELDKTKGNLSLLEQA
+395 DLDKTKGNLSLLEQA

-443 KVIDIGGRQIF
+443 KVIDIAGRHIF
-454 SSKHSP
+454 NK
-460 RPEKRETKC
+460 
-469 PIPGCD
+469 
-475 GTGHVTGLY
+475 L
-484 PHHRSLSGC
+484 
-493 PHKVRV
+493 
-499 PLEILAMH
+499 LAMH

-547 SQEKNQLESPKAGQC
+547 SQDKNQHDSPKTTQC
-562 HDQTHRTNLSKQPEV
+562 HDQTHRANLTKQLEV
-577 SQYSYRTSQPVTSSR
+577 SPYNYRTAQPVTSSR
-592 GTLVKEQEKF
+592 ATLTKEQEKF

-614 QVFGKRTTAPVSQ
+614 QVFGKRTIAPAVQ
-627 GRKTP
+627 GRKAP

-725 NRSQDKVMPLT
+725 NRNQEKTMPLT
-736 SSSTALPTPSS
+736 SSNTALPTPSS
-747 SPFKASSILVNAA
+747 SPFKTSSILVNAA

-773 PINYSKTHGRKEEEK
+773 PINYSKTYGRKEEEK
-788 EFYKRFSSCH
+788 EKDPVNS
-798 GKLFLECVGGLEERN
+798 LEN
-813 LLSCSHLIFQKDTVS
+813 
-828 SPENMEEKKYPGDV
+828 PEEKKYPGDV

-935 KGGIKVT
+935 KGGVKVT

-989 PVNGSSLSWKLN
+989 PLNGSSLSWKLN

-1037 TIKKGKISEELMT
+1037 AIKKGKISEELMT
-1050 IKLKASGGIESDEEI
+1050 IKLKASGGVESDEEI

>member
-1 MVIQSTPCSV
+1 
-11 KINVFH
+11 
-17 SFHRISRSDPVV
+17 
-29 HPSPRSSSVSIGA
+29 
-42 VANPARPGNSNLV
+42 
-55 DTHPQSLGEENEFED
+55 
-70 YLLNQASHLGLCDE
+70 
-84 FGPLESAHI
+84 
-93 FTWKHA
+93 
-99 KMDADGENKKLRT
+99 MDAEAKDKTLRT
-112 RSKGTKVQVDSIA
+112 RAKGTKAPMDSLI
-125 QELSAYKCSM
+125 QELSAAHDCTT
-135 AKKRKAEDQI
+135 AKKRRAGEQAL
-145 SGIHVNK
+145 GVPVNK

-164 PSLECKE
+164 PSVDCEEGRADQVEAEGQDDRLETNHHPSTEIMIKPMDE
-171 EHEDRTELQEDISV
+171 KFHSTAQEKSDGKEDRYGCYQELV
-185 LESSSTPE
+185 V
-193 ESTPKSSEE
+193 
-202 IPHLGGQENSS
+202 
-213 QRKDNYSSY
+213 
-222 QDAMA
+222 
-227 KSLMNVGKVAKDAPS
+227 KSLMHLGTLEKSASA
-242 QKVAENL
+242 QTIIENL
-249 NDSGIQSLKTESDD
+249 NDSGIQSLKAEGDEVDECFMVPSDD
-263 TGECYLINSAEGKE
+263 GKDKTDNSRLRFSPS
-277 KTAISDPKY
+277 SD
-286 CSSEENESNSE
+286 SDSNSE
-297 IMDEW
+297 SAENGW
-302 DSSSNFS
+302 DSGSSFS
-309 EETSVKPHVTQ
+309 EEAKPPRVP
-320 KYIAECNQP
+320 KYVLVDDRKDL
-329 SILEVPE
+329 LEVPE
-336 IKKEEVEYGPCET
+336 IKTEGNKFISCKN
-349 VCDSETELRAPQE
+349 VCDSETERKDPQNT
-362 PHPDPFEKRIQTLF
+362 PLDPSDGPAQPSFPGSEDRGHGRGCPAAGTEEATALEKA
-376 PESEEDDNECLSET
+376 
-390 TDVSV
+390 
-395 ELDKTKGNLSLLEQA
+395 KGNLSLLEQA

-416 QGHVFHSTYKELDR
+416 RGCVFHNTYKELDR
-430 FLLEHLA
+430 FLLEHLS

-443 KVIDIGGRQIF
+443 KVIDMGGRQVF
-454 SSKHSP
+454 PNKHSP

-547 SQEKNQLESPKAGQC
+547 SQDKSQLDSPKTGQC
-562 HDQTHRTNLSKQPEV
+562 PEQGHRTSLVKQIEFNFRSQAITSPRATV
-577 SQYSYRTSQPVTSSR
+577 S
-592 GTLVKEQEKF
+592 KEQEKF
-602 GKVPFDYASFDA
+602 GKIPFDYASFDA
-614 QVFGKRTTAPVSQ
+614 QVFGKCPLVQT

-632 QFLESKHFS
+632 PFPESKHFS
-641 NPVKFSNRLPSAS
+641 SPGKFPPRLPSAG
-654 AHTQSPC
+654 AHTQSPGR
-661 HANSYS
+661 ASS
-667 YGQCSEDTH
+667 YGSGQRSEDTH

-691 EAAEILSNKPQS
+691 EAADILANRQQG
-703 LSAKGAEIEVD
+703 LHAKGAEIEVD

-725 NRSQDKVMPLT
+725 ARILDKVAPLT
-736 SSSTALPTPSS
+736 STNPSVPTASS
-747 SPFKASSILVNAA
+747 SPFKTSSLLVNAA
-760 FYQALCEQEGWDT
+760 FYQALCDHEGWDT
-773 PINYSKTHGRKEEEK
+773 PINYSKAHGKTEEEK
-788 EFYKRFSSCH
+788 E
-798 GKLFLECVGGLEERN
+798 
-813 LLSCSHLIFQKDTVS
+813 KDPVS
-828 SPENMEEKKYPGDV
+828 SLENLEEKKFSGEA

-849 KLHSRDLKKELI
+849 KLHTRDLKKELI

-935 KGGIKVT
+935 KGGVKVT

-980 LAAKRQKES
+980 LAAKRQKEN
-989 PVNGSSLSWKLN
+989 PLNGAPLSWKLN

-1037 TIKKGKISEELMT
+1037 AIKKGKVSEELMT
-1050 IKLKASGGIESDEEI
+1050 IKVKASGGIESDEEI

-1138 QMGPISEQNFE
+1138 QMPRSRDWSPVFCPPSGAHQRAEFRGVCQHAHRHVQQSGAGLLAGMQSSAGEHQAGSQGHPRVDRS
-1149 AYVNT
+1149 APALGSPAS
-1154 LTDMYSNLERDYS
+1154 LTDAPGGAPGHPGRQWPYCIYNCNIALIS
-1167 PECKA
+1167 PLPPA
-1172 LLESIKQA
+1172 D
-1180 VKGIHV
+1180 VKRKEKL

>member
-1 MVIQSTPCSV
+1 
-11 KINVFH
+11 
-17 SFHRISRSDPVV
+17 
-29 HPSPRSSSVSIGA
+29 
-42 VANPARPGNSNLV
+42 
-55 DTHPQSLGEENEFED
+55 
-70 YLLNQASHLGLCDE
+70 
-84 FGPLESAHI
+84 
-93 FTWKHA
+93 
-99 KMDADGENKKLRT
+99 MDADGEDKKLRT
-112 RSKGTKVQVDSIA
+112 RSGGTKAHVDSIA
-125 QELSAYKCSM
+125 QELSAYKSSM
-135 AKKRKAEDQI
+135 AKKRKAEEQLW
-145 SGIHVNK
+145 GVPVNK

-164 PSLECKE
+164 PSLEGKGKNE
-171 EHEDRTELQEDISV
+171 EKTELQHKSNIGQTEDTTITQAETITN
-185 LESSSTPE
+185 LDM
-193 ESTPKSSEE
+193 
-202 IPHLGGQENSS
+202 QENDH
-213 QRKDNYSSY
+213 QKKDEYTSY
-222 QDAMA
+222 KDLIT
-227 KSLMNVGKVAKDAPS
+227 KSLSTVEKIANDAPNHPEDEKLS
-242 QKVAENL
+242 E
-249 NDSGIQSLKTESDD
+249 SCSQSLKTENKNVN
-263 TGECYLINSAEGKE
+263 ECYMISSSVSRDRIH
-277 KTAISDPKY
+277 ISDPQY
-286 CSSEENESNSE
+286 CSSEDNESNSE
-297 IMDEW
+297 MLDNEW
-302 DSSSNFS
+302 ENSSNFS
-309 EETSVKPHVTQ
+309 EETSLKLPLNQ
-320 KYIAECNQP
+320 KYIVGHNEQD
-329 SILEVPE
+329 ILKVPGVKSE
-336 IKKEEVEYGPCET
+336 AVDFNSSET
-349 VCDSETELRAPQE
+349 VCNSETGLQESQESHVESFNNRLQNPLPDSEEEECMSENTEMSF
-362 PHPDPFEKRIQTLF
+362 D
-376 PESEEDDNECLSET
+376 
-390 TDVSV
+390 
-395 ELDKTKGNLSLLEQA
+395 LDKTKQNLSLLERA

-437 GERRQT
+437 GERRQA
-443 KVIDIGGRQIF
+443 KVVDLGGRTIYNN
-454 SSKHSP
+454 KHLP

-541 AEKLAM
+541 AEKMAM
-547 SQEKNQLESPKAGQC
+547 SQEKNQQESPKMGQC
-562 HDQTHRTNLSKQPEV
+562 HDQVHRTNLMKQFEL
-577 SQYSYRTSQPVTSSR
+577 SQYSCRSAQPIPSSR
-592 GTLVKEQEKF
+592 ATFTREQAKC

-614 QVFGKRTTAPVSQ
+614 QVFGKRTMVPTMQ
-627 GRKTP
+627 GQKPT
-632 QFLESKHFS
+632 QFLDSKHFS
-641 NPVKFSNRLPSAS
+641 NPGKFSNRLPSAS

-661 HANSYS
+661 HANSYG

-676 IAAAAAILNLSTRCR
+676 IAAAAAILNLSTHCR

-703 LSAKGAEIEVD
+703 LSAKGTDIEVD

-725 NRSQDKVMPLT
+725 NRNQEKITPLT
-736 SSSTALPTPSS
+736 SSSTTVPTPSS
-747 SPFKASSILVNAA
+747 SPFKTGSILVNAT
-760 FYQALCEQEGWDT
+760 FYQTLCEKEGWDT
-773 PINYSKTHGRKEEEK
+773 PINYSKSQGRKEEEK
-788 EFYKRFSSCH
+788 EKDPA
-798 GKLFLECVGGLEERN
+798 
-813 LLSCSHLIFQKDTVS
+813 IF
-828 SPENMEEKKYPGDV
+828 PENLEEKKYSDV
-842 SIPSPKP
+842 SVPSPKP

-935 KGGIKVT
+935 KGSLKVT

-956 VIGCDGQGHIS
+956 VLGCDGQGHIS

-980 LAAKRQKES
+980 MAAKRQKES
-989 PVNGSSLSWKLN
+989 PLNGSSLPWKLN

-1037 TIKKGKISEELMT
+1037 ALKKGKISEELMT
-1050 IKLKASGGIESDEEI
+1050 IKLKASGGLENEEEI

-1167 PECKA
+1167 PDCKA

>member
-1 MVIQSTPCSV
+1 
-11 KINVFH
+11 
-17 SFHRISRSDPVV
+17 
-29 HPSPRSSSVSIGA
+29 
-42 VANPARPGNSNLV
+42 
-55 DTHPQSLGEENEFED
+55 
-70 YLLNQASHLGLCDE
+70 
-84 FGPLESAHI
+84 
-93 FTWKHA
+93 
-99 KMDADGENKKLRT
+99 MDAETADKMLHT
-112 RSKGTKVQVDSIA
+112 RSKGTKVPMDSLI
-125 QELSAYKCSM
+125 QELSAAYDCSM
-135 AKKRKAEDQI
+135 AKKRRAEEQAL
-145 SGIHVNK
+145 GVPVNK

-164 PSLECKE
+164 PNMDCKE
-171 EHEDRTELQEDISV
+171 ECDTRTEAEEDDGL
-185 LESSSTPE
+185 LETNNQP
-193 ESTPKSSEE
+193 TTEE
-202 IPHLGGQENSS
+202 IMIKPVDENPHSTAQENSNGKED
-213 QRKDNYSSY
+213 RYGCY
-222 QDAMA
+222 QDLIA
-227 KSLMNVGKVAKDAPS
+227 KSLMNLGKFEKYASVQTIK
-242 QKVAENL
+242 ENL
-249 NDSGIQSLKTESDD
+249 NGGGIQSLKAENEEIDECFMIHSNDGKDKSDSQLRFCSSDD
-263 TGECYLINSAEGKE
+263 
-277 KTAISDPKY
+277 
-286 CSSEENESNSE
+286 NESNSGSAE
-297 IMDEW
+297 NGW
-302 DSSSNFS
+302 DSGSNFS
-309 EETSVKPHVTQ
+309 EETNPHRGP
-320 KYIAECNQP
+320 KYILVDNRKVL
-329 SILEVPE
+329 LEVPE
-336 IKKEEVEYGPCET
+336 IKTEGDKFISCKNR
-349 VCDSETELRAPQE
+349 CDSETERRDPQNAHME
-362 PHPDPFEKRIQTLF
+362 PLDGKIQSSF
-376 PESEEDDNECLSET
+376 PGSEEDDNQCLAAMTEE
-390 TDVSV
+390 SV
-395 ELDKTKGNLSLLEQA
+395 DLEKAKGNLSLLEQA

-416 QGHVFHSTYKELDR
+416 RGCVFHNTYKELDR

-443 KVIDIGGRQIF
+443 KVIDMGGRQVF

-460 RPEKRETKC
+460 RLEKRETKC

-547 SQEKNQLESPKAGQC
+547 SQDKSQLDSPQTGQC
-562 HDQTHRTNLSKQPEV
+562 LDEVHRTGLVKQIEFNFR
-577 SQYSYRTSQPVTSSR
+577 SQAITSPRATMS
-592 GTLVKEQEKF
+592 KEQEKF

-614 QVFGKRTTAPVSQ
+614 QVFGKRPLIQTVQ
-627 GRKTP
+627 GQKTP
-632 QFLESKHFS
+632 PFSESKRFS
-641 NPVKFSNRLPSAS
+641 NPGKFPNRLPSAG

-661 HANSYS
+661 RASSYS

-691 EAAEILSNKPQS
+691 EAADILSNKPQS
-703 LSAKGAEIEVD
+703 LHAKKDPVTSL
-714 ENGTLD
+714 ENL
-720 LSMKK
+720 
-725 NRSQDKVMPLT
+725 
-736 SSSTALPTPSS
+736 
-747 SPFKASSILVNAA
+747 
-760 FYQALCEQEGWDT
+760 
-773 PINYSKTHGRKEEEK
+773 
-788 EFYKRFSSCH
+788 
-798 GKLFLECVGGLEERN
+798 
-813 LLSCSHLIFQKDTVS
+813 
-828 SPENMEEKKYPGDV
+828 EEKKFPGEV
-842 SIPSPKP
+842 SIPSPKS
-849 KLHSRDLKKELI
+849 KLHARDLKKELI

-935 KGGIKVT
+935 KGGVKMT

-980 LAAKRQKES
+980 LAAKRQKEN
-989 PVNGSSLSWKLN
+989 PLNGAPLSWKLN

-1037 TIKKGKISEELMT
+1037 AIKKGKVSEELMT
-1050 IKLKASGGIESDEEI
+1050 IKLKATGGIESDEEI

>member
-1 MVIQSTPCSV
+1 MAASEESWDPGSKKQNR
-11 KINVFH
+11 IN
-17 SFHRISRSDPVV
+17 SSDPVI
-29 HPSPRSSSVSIGA
+29 HPSSRRSITRLGA
-42 VANPARPGNSNLV
+42 VANPAQPEKSKLLDTPTQSPGQ
-55 DTHPQSLGEENEFED
+55 DNEFQD
-70 YLLNQASHLGLCDE
+70 YLLNQTSHLGLSDE

-93 FTWKHA
+93 FTRKYS

-135 AKKRKAEDQI
+135 AKKRKAEEQI
-145 SGIHVNK
+145 SGVPVNK

-171 EHEDRTELQEDISV
+171 ENEDRTDLQEEISG
-185 LESSSTPE
+185 LESSSAPGK
-193 ESTPKSSEE
+193 ESTPKSAEE
-202 IPHLGGQENSS
+202 PPHLGGQENCS
-213 QRKDNYSSY
+213 QRKENYSTY
-222 QDAMA
+222 QDAMT
-227 KSLMNVGKVAKDAPS
+227 KSLMNMGKLAKDAPS
-242 QKVAENL
+242 QTVTENL
-249 NDSGIQSLKTESDD
+249 KDSSIQSLKTESDD
-263 TGECYLINSAEGKE
+263 TDECYMINSVEGKE
-277 KTAISDPKY
+277 KTVVSEPKY

-320 KYIAECNQP
+320 KYIVECNQP

-336 IKKEEVEYGPCET
+336 IKKEQVEFGPCET
-349 VCDSETELRAPQE
+349 LCDSETELRAPQE
-362 PHPDPFEKRIQTLF
+362 SHPDPFEKRIQNPF
-376 PESEEDDNECLSET
+376 HESEEDDNECLSET
-390 TDVSV
+390 TEVSV

-443 KVIDIGGRQIF
+443 KVIDVGGRQIF
-454 SSKHSP
+454 SNKHSP

-562 HDQTHRTNLSKQPEV
+562 HDQAHRTNLTKQPEV
-577 SQYSYRTSQPVTSSR
+577 AQYTYRTSQPVTSSR
-592 GTLVKEQEKF
+592 ATLMKDQEKF

-614 QVFGKRTTAPVSQ
+614 QVFGKRTIAPVAQ

-703 LSAKGAEIEVD
+703 LSAKGADIEVD

-747 SPFKASSILVNAA
+747 SPFKTSSILVNAA

-773 PINYSKTHGRKEEEK
+773 PINYSKTHGRKDEEK
-788 EFYKRFSSCH
+788 E
-798 GKLFLECVGGLEERN
+798 
-813 LLSCSHLIFQKDTVS
+813 KDPVS
-828 SPENMEEKKYPGDV
+828 SPENVEEKKYPGDV

-1037 TIKKGKISEELMT
+1037 AIKKGKISEELMT